1 MGTTR
6 ASIKK
11 KYLRSIIIP
20 ITTKKKRTNI
30 RDHSAETNLFLR
42 RALFAF
48 VVIIFLIII
57 LLVNLA
63 DLQIAN
69 FSYYSTK
76 SNNNRIEI
84 IPIPPSRG
92 MIYDR
97 NGTPLASNNIT
108 YQLNIIP
115 DKTKNLNEQFE
126 QLKKVVDLTDEDI
139 ENFQKERRNY
149 RAHRP
154 VPLKDNLSKE
164 QIARF
169 VVDQHRFPFASIV
182 KIQHRYYP
190 YGASLTHILG
200 YISKIN
206 SQDKKR
212 LEEENKTS
220 NYVATLN
227 IGKMG
232 IERYYENILHGTAGY
247 EKVEVNSRGRIV
259 RLLEQHPPQAGEDIY
274 LSINLKLQL
283 YIEKLL
289 AGRKAAVVAIDPNN
303 GEVLAMVSSPSYDS
317 NDFVGGISSAKYNE
331 LLNDPNKPLF
341 NRALLGAYPP
351 ASTVKPFISV
361 AALSEGVVTPK
372 SVVNDPGW
380 WQLPGTERRYRDW
393 LKWGHGRVD
402 VLKAIEESV
411 DTYFYQVAYD
421 MGIDRLSLWMTKF
434 GYGQRTG
441 IDMSPSEETR
451 AVMPSREWKS
461 KRHKKSWLQGDTIP
475 VGIGQGYWTATPMQM
490 AKALTI
496 LINNGKTYTPHFL
509 LYKKSDILN
518 SNEDQFHIDPVQFE
532 QPNNLTEVK
541 TNYWDLAK
549 EGMYRVMFGSRGTA
563 RKVYAGAQYQ
573 AAGKSGTAQVYGLR
587 ENETYNANN
596 IPEHLRD
603 HALFIAYAPYDKP
616 KIALAIVLE
625 NGGGGS
631 SNGGAVAR
639 KILDF
644 YLLGNHSTDLD
655 DAVQDTGYE
664 N

>member
-1 MGTTR
+1 M
-6 ASIKK
+6 
-11 KYLRSIIIP
+11 
-20 ITTKKKRTNI
+20 
-30 RDHSAETNLFLR
+30 R

-48 VVIIFLIII
+48 VVIILLIFV
-57 LLVNLA
+57 LLANLA
-63 DLQIAN
+63 DLQISN

-97 NGTPLASNNIT
+97 NGTPLAINNIT
-108 YQLNIIP
+108 YQLNIVP

-126 QLKKVVDLTDEDI
+126 QLKKIVDLTDEDI

-149 RAHRP
+149 RSHRP
-154 VPLKDNLSKE
+154 VPLKENLTEK

-169 VVDQHRFPFASIV
+169 IVDQHRFPFVSIV

-206 SQDKKR
+206 SQDKQR
-212 LEEENKTS
+212 LEEENKAS
-220 NYVATLN
+220 NYVATFN

-232 IERYYENILHGTAGY
+232 IERYYEDVLHGTAGN

-283 YIEKLL
+283 YIESLL
-289 AGRKAAVVAIDPNN
+289 AGRKASVVAINPNN
-303 GEVLAMVSSPSYDS
+303 GEILAMVSSPSYDS
-317 NDFVGGISSAKYNE
+317 NDFVGGISSKKYSE
-331 LLNDPNKPLF
+331 LLNDPSKPLF

-351 ASTVKPFISV
+351 ASTVKPFISI
-361 AALSEGVVTPK
+361 AALSEGVVSPK

-393 LKWGHGRVD
+393 LKWGHGHVD
-402 VLKAIEESV
+402 VLRAIEESV

-421 MGIDRLSLWMTKF
+421 MGIDRLNLWMTKF

-441 IDMSPSEETR
+441 IDISPSEETR
-451 AVMPSREWKS
+451 AVMPSREWKL

-490 AKALTI
+490 AKALTT

-509 LYKKSDILN
+509 LYKKSDIINTNQNQPL
-518 SNEDQFHIDPVQFE
+518 IDPSKYIEKNSLVDVN
-532 QPNNLTEVK
+532 PT
-541 TNYWDLAK
+541 YWALAK
-549 EGMYRVMFGSRGTA
+549 EGMHRVMFGARGTA
-563 RKVYAGAQYQ
+563 RKVYAGAKYQ
-573 AAGKSGTAQVYGLR
+573 AAGKSGTAQVYGLK
-587 ENETYNANN
+587 ENETYNANR

-639 KILDF
+639 KILDY
-644 YLLGNHSTDLD
+644 YLEGDNSTELNDESPN
-655 DAVQDTGYE
+655 TGHE
-664 N
+664 D

>member
-1 MGTTR
+1 M
-6 ASIKK
+6 
-11 KYLRSIIIP
+11 
-20 ITTKKKRTNI
+20 
-30 RDHSAETNLFLR
+30 
-42 RALFAF
+42 
-48 VVIIFLIII
+48 VII
-57 LLVNLA
+57 LLIFVLLANLA
-63 DLQIAN
+63 DLQISN

-97 NGTPLASNNIT
+97 NGTPLAINNIT
-108 YQLNIIP
+108 YQLNIVP

-126 QLKKVVDLTDEDI
+126 QLKKIVDLTDEDI

-154 VPLKDNLSKE
+154 VPLKENLTDK

-169 VVDQHRFPFASIV
+169 IVDQHRFPFVSIV

-206 SQDKKR
+206 AQDKQR
-212 LEEENKTS
+212 LEEQNKAS
-220 NYVATLN
+220 NYVATFN

-232 IERYYENILHGTAGY
+232 IERYYEDVLHGTAGN

-283 YIEKLL
+283 YIESLL
-289 AGRKAAVVAIDPNN
+289 AGRKASVVAIDPNN
-303 GEVLAMVSSPSYDS
+303 GEVLAMVSTPSYDS
-317 NDFVGGISSAKYNE
+317 NDFVGGISSKKYNE
-331 LLNDPNKPLF
+331 LLNDPSKPLF

-351 ASTVKPFISV
+351 ASTVKPFISI
-361 AALSEGVVTPK
+361 AALTEGVVSPK
-372 SVVNDPGW
+372 SVINDPGW

-402 VLKAIEESV
+402 VLRAIEESV

-421 MGIDRLSLWMTKF
+421 MGIDRLNLWMKKF
-434 GYGQRTG
+434 GYGERTG
-441 IDMSPSEETR
+441 IDISPNEESR
-451 AVMPSREWKS
+451 AVMPSREWKM

-490 AKALTI
+490 VKALSI
-496 LINNGKTYTPHFL
+496 MINNGKTFTPHFL
-509 LYKKSDILN
+509 LYKKSDIINTNQNQPKIEPSKYVENN
-518 SNEDQFHIDPVQFE
+518 SLININPA
-532 QPNNLTEVK
+532 
-541 TNYWDLAK
+541 YWALAK
-549 EGMYRVMFGSRGTA
+549 EGMHRVMFGSHGTA
-563 RKVYAGAQYQ
+563 RKIYADAKYQ
-573 AAGKSGTAQVYGLR
+573 AAGKSGTAQVYGLK
-587 ENETYNANN
+587 ENETYNANH

-639 KILDF
+639 KILDY
-644 YLLGNHSTDLD
+644 YLEGDNSAELKD
-655 DAVQDTGYE
+655 DSPNIGHED
-664 N
+664 

>member
-1 MGTTR
+1 M
-6 ASIKK
+6 
-11 KYLRSIIIP
+11 
-20 ITTKKKRTNI
+20 
-30 RDHSAETNLFLR
+30 
-42 RALFAF
+42 FAF
-48 VVIIFLIII
+48 VVIILLIFV
-57 LLVNLA
+57 LLANLA
-63 DLQIAN
+63 DLQISN

-97 NGTPLASNNIT
+97 NGTPLAINNIT
-108 YQLNIIP
+108 YQLNIVP

-126 QLKKVVDLTDEDI
+126 QLKTIVDLTDEDI

-154 VPLKDNLSKE
+154 VPLKENLTEK

-169 VVDQHRFPFASIV
+169 IVDQHRFPFVSIV

-206 SQDKKR
+206 TQDKQR
-212 LEEENKTS
+212 LEEENKAS
-220 NYVATLN
+220 DYVATFN

-232 IERYYENILHGTAGY
+232 IERYYEDVLHGMAGN

-283 YIEKLL
+283 YIESLL
-289 AGRKAAVVAIDPNN
+289 AGRKASVVAIDPNN

-317 NDFVGGISSAKYNE
+317 NDFVGGISSKKYSE
-331 LLNDPNKPLF
+331 LLNDPSKPLF

-351 ASTVKPFISV
+351 ASTVKPFISI
-361 AALSEGVVTPK
+361 AALSEGVVSPK

-393 LKWGHGRVD
+393 LKWGHGHVD
-402 VLKAIEESV
+402 VLRAIEESV

-421 MGIDRLSLWMTKF
+421 MGIDRLNLWMTKF
-434 GYGQRTG
+434 GYGERTG
-441 IDMSPSEETR
+441 IDISANEETR
-451 AVMPSREWKS
+451 AVMPSREWKL

-490 AKALTI
+490 AKALTT
-496 LINNGKTYTPHFL
+496 LINNGKTFTPHFL
-509 LYKKSDILN
+509 LYKKSDIIN
-518 SNEDQFHIDPVQFE
+518 TNQNQPTIDPEKYVE
-532 QPNNLTEVK
+532 
-541 TNYWDLAK
+541 TNSLVDVNPAYWALAK
-549 EGMYRVMFGSRGTA
+549 EGMHRVMFGARGTA
-563 RKVYAGAQYQ
+563 RKVYAGAKYQ
-573 AAGKSGTAQVYGLR
+573 AAGKSGTAQVYGLK
-587 ENETYNANN
+587 ENETYNAHK

-639 KILDF
+639 KILDY
-644 YLLGNHSTDLD
+644 YLEGDNSTELD
-655 DAVQDTGYE
+655 DASSSTTGHE
-664 N
+664 D

>member
-1 MGTTR
+1 
-6 ASIKK
+6 
-11 KYLRSIIIP
+11 
-20 ITTKKKRTNI
+20 
-30 RDHSAETNLFLR
+30 
-42 RALFAF
+42 
-48 VVIIFLIII
+48 V
-57 LLVNLA
+57 LLANLA
-63 DLQIAN
+63 DLQISN

-97 NGTPLASNNIT
+97 NGTPLAINNIT
-108 YQLNIIP
+108 YQLNIVP

-126 QLKKVVDLTDEDI
+126 QLKTIVDLTDEDI

-154 VPLKDNLSKE
+154 VPLKENLTEK

-169 VVDQHRFPFASIV
+169 IVDQHRFPFVSIV

-206 SQDKKR
+206 TQDKQR
-212 LEEENKTS
+212 LEEENKAS
-220 NYVATLN
+220 DYVATFN

-232 IERYYENILHGTAGY
+232 IERYYEDVLHGTAGN

-283 YIEKLL
+283 YIESLL
-289 AGRKAAVVAIDPNN
+289 AGRKASVVAIDPNN
-303 GEVLAMVSSPSYDS
+303 GEVLAMVSNPSYDS
-317 NDFVGGISSAKYNE
+317 NDFVGGISSKKYSE
-331 LLNDPNKPLF
+331 LLDDPSKPLF

-351 ASTVKPFISV
+351 ASTVKPFISI
-361 AALSEGVVTPK
+361 AALSEGVVSPK

-393 LKWGHGRVD
+393 LKWGHGHVD
-402 VLKAIEESV
+402 VLRAIEESV

-421 MGIDRLSLWMTKF
+421 MGIDRLNLWMTKF
-434 GYGQRTG
+434 GYGERTG
-441 IDMSPSEETR
+441 IDISANEETR
-451 AVMPSREWKS
+451 AVMPSREWKL

-490 AKALTI
+490 AKALTT
-496 LINNGKTYTPHFL
+496 LINNGKTFTPHFL
-509 LYKKSDILN
+509 LYKKSDIINTNQSQPIINPEKYVEPN
-518 SNEDQFHIDPVQFE
+518 SLVDVNP
-532 QPNNLTEVK
+532 T
-541 TNYWDLAK
+541 YWALAK
-549 EGMYRVMFGSRGTA
+549 EGMHRVMFGARGTA
-563 RKVYAGAQYQ
+563 RKVYVGAKYQ
-573 AAGKSGTAQVYGLR
+573 AAGKSGTAQVYGLK
-587 ENETYNANN
+587 ENETYNAHK

-616 KIALAIVLE
+616 KIALAIVIE

-639 KILDF
+639 KILDY
-644 YLLGNHSTDLD
+644 YLEGDNSTELD
-655 DAVQDTGYE
+655 DASSSTTGHE
-664 N
+664 D

>member
-1 MGTTR
+1 M
-6 ASIKK
+6 
-11 KYLRSIIIP
+11 
-20 ITTKKKRTNI
+20 
-30 RDHSAETNLFLR
+30 
-42 RALFAF
+42 
-48 VVIIFLIII
+48 
-57 LLVNLA
+57 LLANLA
-63 DLQIAN
+63 DLQISN

-97 NGTPLASNNIT
+97 NGTPLAINNIT
-108 YQLNIIP
+108 YQLNIVP

-126 QLKKVVDLTDEDI
+126 QLKTIVDLTDEDI

-154 VPLKDNLSKE
+154 VPLKENLTEK

-169 VVDQHRFPFASIV
+169 IVDQHRFPFVSIV

-206 SQDKKR
+206 TQDKQR
-212 LEEENKTS
+212 LEEENKAS
-220 NYVATLN
+220 DYVATFN

-232 IERYYENILHGTAGY
+232 IERYYEDVLHGMAGN

-283 YIEKLL
+283 YIESLL
-289 AGRKAAVVAIDPNN
+289 AGRKASVVAIDPNN

-317 NDFVGGISSAKYNE
+317 NDFVGGISSKKYSE
-331 LLNDPNKPLF
+331 LLNDPSKPLF

-351 ASTVKPFISV
+351 ASTVKPFISI
-361 AALSEGVVTPK
+361 AALSEGVVSPK

-393 LKWGHGRVD
+393 LKWGHGHVD
-402 VLKAIEESV
+402 VLRAIEESV

-421 MGIDRLSLWMTKF
+421 MGIDRLNLWMTKF
-434 GYGQRTG
+434 GYGERTG
-441 IDMSPSEETR
+441 IDISANEETR
-451 AVMPSREWKS
+451 AVMPSREWKL

-490 AKALTI
+490 AKALTT
-496 LINNGKTYTPHFL
+496 LINNGKTFTPHFL
-509 LYKKSDILN
+509 LYKKSDIIN
-518 SNEDQFHIDPVQFE
+518 TNQNQPTIDPEKYVE
-532 QPNNLTEVK
+532 
-541 TNYWDLAK
+541 TNSLVDVNPAYWALAK
-549 EGMYRVMFGSRGTA
+549 EGMHRVMFGARGTA
-563 RKVYAGAQYQ
+563 RKVYAGAKYQ
-573 AAGKSGTAQVYGLR
+573 AAGKSGTAQVYGLK
-587 ENETYNANN
+587 ENETYNAHK

-639 KILDF
+639 KILDY
-644 YLLGNHSTDLD
+644 YLEGDNSTELD
-655 DAVQDTGYE
+655 DGSSSTTGHE
-664 N
+664 D

>member
-1 MGTTR
+1 M
-6 ASIKK
+6 SNNNKK
-11 KYLRSIIIP
+11 S
-20 ITTKKKRTNI
+20 NI

-48 VVIIFLIII
+48 IVIILLLLI

-97 NGTPLASNNIT
+97 NGTPLAINNIT

-115 DKTKNLNEQFE
+115 DKVKNLNQQFE
-126 QLKKVVDLTDEDI
+126 QLKAIVDLTDEDI

-149 RAHRP
+149 KAHRP
-154 VPLKDNLSKE
+154 VPLKDNLTQQ
-164 QIARF
+164 QIAHF
-169 VVDQHRFPFASIV
+169 VVDQHRFPYVSIV
-182 KIQHRYYP
+182 GIQHRYYP
-190 YGASLTHILG
+190 YEASLTHIIG

-206 SQDKKR
+206 SQDKQR
-212 LEEENKTS
+212 LEEENKSS
-220 NYVATLN
+220 NYVATFN

-232 IERYYENILHGTAGY
+232 IEKYYEDVLHGIPGY

-259 RLLEQHPPQAGEDIY
+259 NQINQHPPQAGEDIY

-283 YIEKLL
+283 YIEQLL

-303 GEVLAMVSSPSYDS
+303 GEILALVSSPTYDS
-317 NDFVGGISSAKYNE
+317 NPFVGGISSDKYKA
-331 LLNDPNKPLF
+331 LLNDPNKPLY
-341 NRALLGAYPP
+341 NRALLGSYPP
-351 ASTVKPFISV
+351 ASTVKPYIAI

-393 LKWGHGRVD
+393 LKWGHGKVD

-421 MGIDRLSLWMTKF
+421 MGIDRLKAWMTKF
-434 GYGQRTG
+434 GFGERTG
-441 IDMSPSEETR
+441 IDISTNEESR
-451 AVMPSREWKS
+451 AVMPSREWKIQ
-461 KRHKKSWLQGDTIP
+461 RHKKSWLQGDTIP
-475 VGIGQGYWTATPMQM
+475 VGIGQGYWTATPIQM

-518 SNEDQFHIDPVQFE
+518 SNEQ
-532 QPNNLTEVK
+532 QPIINPEKYLENNSLSDVNP
-541 TNYWDLAK
+541 NYWALAK

-563 RKVYAGAQYQ
+563 RKIYADAKYQ
-573 AAGKSGTAQVYGLR
+573 AAGKSGTAQVYGLKVD
-587 ENETYNANN
+587 EVYNAHK

-603 HALFIAYAPYDKP
+603 HALFVAYAPYDKP

-644 YLLGNHSTDLD
+644 YLLGNNSTQLD
-655 DAVQDTGYE
+655 ESSPNTGTE
-664 N
+664 D

>member
-1 MGTTR
+1 
-6 ASIKK
+6 
-11 KYLRSIIIP
+11 
-20 ITTKKKRTNI
+20 
-30 RDHSAETNLFLR
+30 LFLR

-48 VVIIFLIII
+48 VVIILLVII

-69 FSYYSTK
+69 YSYYSTK
-76 SNNNRIEI
+76 SNNNRIEN

-97 NGTPLASNNIT
+97 NGTPLAINNIT

-115 DKTKNLNEQFE
+115 DKIKNLNEQFSY
-126 QLKKVVDLTDEDI
+126 LKKIVDLTDEDI
-139 ENFQKERRNY
+139 ETFQKERRNY
-149 RAHRP
+149 KAHRP
-154 VPLKDNLSKE
+154 VPLKENLTSL

-169 VVDQHRFPFASIV
+169 VVDQHRFPFVSIV

-190 YGASLTHILG
+190 YGASLTHIIG

-212 LEEENKTS
+212 LEDENKTS

-232 IERYYENILHGTAGY
+232 IERYYEDVLHGTAGN

-259 RLLEQHPPQAGEDIY
+259 RLLEQHPPKAGEDIY

-283 YIEKLL
+283 YIERLL

-317 NDFVGGISSAKYNE
+317 NLFVGGISRANYNE
-331 LLNDPNKPLF
+331 LLNDPDKPLF

-351 ASTVKPFISV
+351 ASTVKPYISI
-361 AALSEGVVTPK
+361 AALSEGIVTPK
-372 SVVNDPGW
+372 SIINDPGW

-393 LKWGHGRVD
+393 LKWGHGHVD

-421 MGIDRLSLWMTKF
+421 MGIDRLNLWMTKF
-434 GYGQRTG
+434 GYGEKTG
-441 IDMSPSEETR
+441 IDISPNEETR
-451 AVMPSREWKS
+451 AVMPSREWKML
-461 KRHKKSWLQGDTIP
+461 RHKKSWMQGDTIP
-475 VGIGQGYWTATPMQM
+475 VGIGQGYWTATPIQM

-496 LINNGKTYTPHFL
+496 LINNGKTYIPHFL

-518 SNEDQFHIDPVQFE
+518 SNDNKPQTNLVLFE
-532 QPNNLTEVK
+532 QPNSLTEVK
-541 TNYWDLAK
+541 STYWDLAK
-549 EGMYRVMFGSRGTA
+549 EGMRRVMFGSRGTA
-563 RKVYAGAQYQ
+563 RKVYVDAQYQ
-573 AAGKSGTAQVYGLR
+573 AAGKSGTAQVYGLKQ
-587 ENETYNANN
+587 NETYNAHK

-603 HALFIAYAPYDKP
+603 HALFVAYAPFDKP

-631 SNGGAVAR
+631 SNGGAVVR
-639 KILDF
+639 KILDY
-644 YLLGNHSTDLD
+644 YLLGNNSTKLD
-655 DAVQDTGYE
+655 DEISPTTG
-664 N
+664 NSD

>member
-1 MGTTR
+1 M
-6 ASIKK
+6 
-11 KYLRSIIIP
+11 
-20 ITTKKKRTNI
+20 
-30 RDHSAETNLFLR
+30 R

-48 VVIIFLIII
+48 VVIILLIFV
-57 LLVNLA
+57 LLANLA
-63 DLQIAN
+63 DLQISN

-97 NGTPLASNNIT
+97 NGTPLAINNIT
-108 YQLNIIP
+108 YQLNIVP

-126 QLKKVVDLTDEDI
+126 QLKKIVDLTDEDI

-149 RAHRP
+149 RSHRP
-154 VPLKDNLSKE
+154 VPLKENLTEK

-169 VVDQHRFPFASIV
+169 IVDQHRFPFVSIV

-206 SQDKKR
+206 SQDKQR
-212 LEEENKTS
+212 LEEENKAS
-220 NYVATLN
+220 NYVATFN

-232 IERYYENILHGTAGY
+232 IERYYEDVLHGTAGN

-283 YIEKLL
+283 YIESLL
-289 AGRKAAVVAIDPNN
+289 AGRKASVVAINPNN
-303 GEVLAMVSSPSYDS
+303 GEILAMVSSPSYDS
-317 NDFVGGISSAKYNE
+317 NDFVGGISSKKYSE
-331 LLNDPNKPLF
+331 LLNDPSKPLF

-351 ASTVKPFISV
+351 ASTVKPFISI
-361 AALSEGVVTPK
+361 AALSEGVVSPK

-393 LKWGHGRVD
+393 LKWGHGHVD
-402 VLKAIEESV
+402 VLRAIEESV

-421 MGIDRLSLWMTKF
+421 MGIDRLNLWMTKF

-441 IDMSPSEETR
+441 IDISPSEETR
-451 AVMPSREWKS
+451 AVMPSREWKL

-490 AKALTI
+490 AKALTT

-509 LYKKSDILN
+509 LYKKSDIINTNQNQPL
-518 SNEDQFHIDPVQFE
+518 IDPSKYIEKSSLVDVN
-532 QPNNLTEVK
+532 PT
-541 TNYWDLAK
+541 YWALAK
-549 EGMYRVMFGSRGTA
+549 EGMHRVMFGARGTA
-563 RKVYAGAQYQ
+563 RKVYAGAKYQ
-573 AAGKSGTAQVYGLR
+573 AAGKSGTAQVYGLK
-587 ENETYNANN
+587 ENETYNAHR

-639 KILDF
+639 KILDY
-644 YLLGNHSTDLD
+644 YLEGDNSTELNDESPN
-655 DAVQDTGYE
+655 TGHE
-664 N
+664 D

>member
-1 MGTTR
+1 MI
-6 ASIKK
+6 SISGKNQK
-11 KYLRSIIIP
+11 G
-20 ITTKKKRTNI
+20 NI

-48 VVIIFLIII
+48 VVII
-57 LLVNLA
+57 LLVFVLLANLA
-63 DLQIAN
+63 DLQILN

-97 NGTPLASNNIT
+97 NGTPLAINNIT
-108 YQLNIIP
+108 YQLNIVP

-126 QLKKVVDLTDEDI
+126 QLKKIVDLTDEDI

-154 VPLKDNLSKE
+154 VPLKENLTDK

-169 VVDQHRFPFASIV
+169 IVDQHRFPFVSIV

-190 YGASLTHILG
+190 YGSSLTHILG

-206 SQDKKR
+206 SQDKQR
-212 LEEENKTS
+212 LEEQNKAS
-220 NYVATLN
+220 NYVATFN

-232 IERYYENILHGTAGY
+232 IERYYEDVLHGTAGN

-283 YIEKLL
+283 YIESLL
-289 AGRKAAVVAIDPNN
+289 AGRKASVVAIDPNN
-303 GEVLAMVSSPSYDS
+303 GEVLAMVSTPSYDS
-317 NDFVGGISSAKYNE
+317 NDFVGGISSKKYKE
-331 LLNDPNKPLF
+331 LLNDPSKPLF

-351 ASTVKPFISV
+351 ASTVKPFISI
-361 AALSEGVVTPK
+361 AALSEGVVSPK
-372 SVVNDPGW
+372 SVINDPGW

-402 VLKAIEESV
+402 VLRAIEESV

-421 MGIDRLSLWMTKF
+421 MGIDRLNLWMKKF
-434 GYGQRTG
+434 GYGERTG
-441 IDMSPSEETR
+441 IDISPNEESR
-451 AVMPSREWKS
+451 AVMPSREWKM

-490 AKALTI
+490 VKALSI
-496 LINNGKTYTPHFL
+496 MINNGKTFTPHFL
-509 LYKKSDILN
+509 LYKKSDIINTNQNQPKIEPSKYVENN
-518 SNEDQFHIDPVQFE
+518 SLININPA
-532 QPNNLTEVK
+532 
-541 TNYWDLAK
+541 YWALAK
-549 EGMYRVMFGSRGTA
+549 EGMHRVMFGSHGTA
-563 RKVYAGAQYQ
+563 RKVYADAKYQ
-573 AAGKSGTAQVYGLR
+573 AAGKSGTAQVYGLK
-587 ENETYNANN
+587 ENETYNANH

-639 KILDF
+639 KILDY
-644 YLLGNHSTDLD
+644 YLEGDNSAELKD
-655 DAVQDTGYE
+655 DSPNIGHED
-664 N
+664 

>member
-1 MGTTR
+1 M
-6 ASIKK
+6 
-11 KYLRSIIIP
+11 
-20 ITTKKKRTNI
+20 
-30 RDHSAETNLFLR
+30 
-42 RALFAF
+42 FAF
-48 VVIIFLIII
+48 VVIILLIFV
-57 LLVNLA
+57 LLANLA
-63 DLQIAN
+63 DLQISN

-97 NGTPLASNNIT
+97 NGTPLAINNIT
-108 YQLNIIP
+108 YQLNIVP

-126 QLKKVVDLTDEDI
+126 QLKMIVDLTDEDI

-154 VPLKDNLSKE
+154 VPLKENLTEK

-169 VVDQHRFPFASIV
+169 IVDQHRFPFVSIV

-206 SQDKKR
+206 TQDKQR
-212 LEEENKTS
+212 LEEENKAS
-220 NYVATLN
+220 DYVATFN

-232 IERYYENILHGTAGY
+232 IERYYEDVLHGTAGN

-283 YIEKLL
+283 YIESLL
-289 AGRKAAVVAIDPNN
+289 NGRKASVVAIDPNN

-317 NDFVGGISSAKYNE
+317 NDFVGGISSKKYSE
-331 LLNDPNKPLF
+331 LLNDPSKPLF

-351 ASTVKPFISV
+351 ASTVKPFISI
-361 AALSEGVVTPK
+361 AALSEGVVSPK

-393 LKWGHGRVD
+393 LKWGHGHVD
-402 VLKAIEESV
+402 VLRAIEESV

-421 MGIDRLSLWMTKF
+421 MGIDRLNLWMTKF
-434 GYGQRTG
+434 GYGERTG
-441 IDMSPSEETR
+441 IDISANEETR
-451 AVMPSREWKS
+451 AVMPSREWKL

-490 AKALTI
+490 AKALTT
-496 LINNGKTYTPHFL
+496 LINNGKTFTPHFL
-509 LYKKSDILN
+509 LYKKSDIIN
-518 SNEDQFHIDPVQFE
+518 TNQNQPTIDPEKYVE
-532 QPNNLTEVK
+532 PNSLVDVNPA
-541 TNYWDLAK
+541 YWALAK
-549 EGMYRVMFGSRGTA
+549 EGMHRVMFGARGTA
-563 RKVYAGAQYQ
+563 RKVYAGAKYQ
-573 AAGKSGTAQVYGLR
+573 AAGKSGTAQVYGLK
-587 ENETYNANN
+587 ENETYNAHK

-639 KILDF
+639 KILDY
-644 YLLGNHSTDLD
+644 YLEGDNSTELD
-655 DAVQDTGYE
+655 DASSSTTGHE
-664 N
+664 D

>member
-1 MGTTR
+1 MSG
-6 ASIKK
+6 K
-11 KYLRSIIIP
+11 
-20 ITTKKKRTNI
+20 TKKGNI

-48 VVIIFLIII
+48 VVIILLIFV
-57 LLVNLA
+57 LLANLA
-63 DLQIAN
+63 DLQISN

-97 NGTPLASNNIT
+97 NGTPLAINNIT
-108 YQLNIIP
+108 YQLNIVP

-126 QLKKVVDLTDEDI
+126 QLKTIVDLTDEDI

-154 VPLKDNLSKE
+154 VPLKENLTEK

-169 VVDQHRFPFASIV
+169 IVDQHRFPFVSIV

-206 SQDKKR
+206 TQDKQR
-212 LEEENKTS
+212 LEEENKAS
-220 NYVATLN
+220 DYVATFN

-232 IERYYENILHGTAGY
+232 IERYYEDVLHGTAGN

-283 YIEKLL
+283 YIESLL
-289 AGRKAAVVAIDPNN
+289 TGRKASVVAIDPNN

-317 NDFVGGISSAKYNE
+317 NDFVGGISSKKYSE
-331 LLNDPNKPLF
+331 LLNDPSKPLF

-351 ASTVKPFISV
+351 ASTVKPFISI
-361 AALSEGVVTPK
+361 AALSEGVVSPK

-393 LKWGHGRVD
+393 LKWGHGHVD
-402 VLKAIEESV
+402 VLRAIEESV

-421 MGIDRLSLWMTKF
+421 MGIDRLNLWMTKF
-434 GYGQRTG
+434 GYGERTG
-441 IDMSPSEETR
+441 IDISANEETR
-451 AVMPSREWKS
+451 AVMPSREWKL

-490 AKALTI
+490 AKALTT
-496 LINNGKTYTPHFL
+496 LINNGKTFTPHFL
-509 LYKKSDILN
+509 LYKKSDIIN
-518 SNEDQFHIDPVQFE
+518 TNQNQPTIDPEKYVE
-532 QPNNLTEVK
+532 PNSLVDVNPA
-541 TNYWDLAK
+541 YWALAK
-549 EGMYRVMFGSRGTA
+549 EGMHRVMFGARGTA
-563 RKVYAGAQYQ
+563 RKVYAGAKYQ
-573 AAGKSGTAQVYGLR
+573 AAGKSGTAQVYGLK
-587 ENETYNANN
+587 ENETYNAHK

-639 KILDF
+639 KILDY
-644 YLLGNHSTDLD
+644 YLEGDNSTELD
-655 DAVQDTGYE
+655 DASSSTTGHE
-664 N
+664 D

>member
-1 MGTTR
+1 
-6 ASIKK
+6 
-11 KYLRSIIIP
+11 
-20 ITTKKKRTNI
+20 
-30 RDHSAETNLFLR
+30 
-42 RALFAF
+42 
-48 VVIIFLIII
+48 
-57 LLVNLA
+57 
-63 DLQIAN
+63 
-69 FSYYSTK
+69 
-76 SNNNRIEI
+76 
-84 IPIPPSRG
+84 

-97 NGTPLASNNIT
+97 NGTPLAINNIT

-139 ENFQKERRNY
+139 ENFQKERLNY
-149 RAHRP
+149 RSHRP
-154 VPLKDNLSKE
+154 VPLKENLTKE

-169 VVDQHRFPFASIV
+169 VVDQHRFPFVSIV

-206 SQDKKR
+206 ANDKKR
-212 LEEENKTS
+212 LEEQNKTS

-232 IERYYENILHGTAGY
+232 VERYYEDVLHGTAGY

-274 LSINLKLQL
+274 LSINLKLQQ
-283 YIEKLL
+283 YIEQLL
-289 AGRKAAVVAIDPNN
+289 VGRKAAVVAIDPNN
-303 GEVLAMVSSPSYDS
+303 GEILAMVSSPSYDS

-331 LLNDPNKPLF
+331 LLHDPNKPLF

-351 ASTVKPFISV
+351 ASTVKPFISI
-361 AALSEGVVTPK
+361 AALSEGIITPK
-372 SVVNDPGW
+372 SIIYDPGS
-380 WQLPGTERRYRDW
+380 WQLPNSERRYRDW
-393 LKWGHGRVD
+393 LRSGHGNVD
-402 VLKAIEESV
+402 VLKALEESV

-421 MGIDRLSLWMTKF
+421 LGIDRLNLWMTKF

-441 IDMSPSEETR
+441 IDISPNEEAR
-451 AVMPSREWKS
+451 AVLPSREWKIR
-461 KRHKKSWLQGDTIP
+461 RHKKPWLQGDTIP
-475 VGIGQGYWTATPMQM
+475 VGIGQGYWTTTPIQM
-490 AKALTI
+490 AKALTT

-518 SNEDQFHIDPVQFE
+518 SNENHPEINPTKYEEPNDLID
-532 QPNNLTEVK
+532 VK
-541 TNYWDLAK
+541 SNYWDLVK
-549 EGMYRVMFGSRGTA
+549 EGMHKVMFGSRGTA
-563 RKVYAGAQYQ
+563 RKIYLGTQYQ
-573 AAGKSGTAQVYGLR
+573 AAGKSGTAQVYGLK
-587 ENETYNANN
+587 ENESYNAHK

-644 YLLGNHSTDLD
+644 YLLGD
-655 DAVQDTGYE
+655 DSKELNNSSSNTGHE
-664 N
+664 D

>member
-1 MGTTR
+1 M
-6 ASIKK
+6 
-11 KYLRSIIIP
+11 
-20 ITTKKKRTNI
+20 
-30 RDHSAETNLFLR
+30 
-42 RALFAF
+42 
-48 VVIIFLIII
+48 
-57 LLVNLA
+57 A

-76 SNNNRIEI
+76 SNNNRIET

-97 NGTPLASNNIT
+97 NGTPLAINNIT

-139 ENFQKERRNY
+139 ENFQKERLNY
-149 RAHRP
+149 RSHRP
-154 VPLKDNLSKE
+154 VPLKENLTKE

-169 VVDQHRFPFASIV
+169 VVDQHRFPFVSIV

-206 SQDKKR
+206 ANDKKR
-212 LEEENKTS
+212 LEEQNKTS

-232 IERYYENILHGTAGY
+232 VERYYEDVLHGTAGY

-274 LSINLKLQL
+274 LSINLKLQQ
-283 YIEKLL
+283 YIEQLL
-289 AGRKAAVVAIDPNN
+289 VGRKAAVVAIDPNN
-303 GEVLAMVSSPSYDS
+303 GEILAMVSSPSYDS

-331 LLNDPNKPLF
+331 LLHDPNKPLF

-351 ASTVKPFISV
+351 ASTVKPFISI
-361 AALSEGVVTPK
+361 AALSEGIITPK
-372 SVVNDPGW
+372 SIIYDPGS
-380 WQLPGTERRYRDW
+380 WQLPNSERRYRDW
-393 LKWGHGRVD
+393 LRSGHGNVD
-402 VLKAIEESV
+402 VLKALEESV

-421 MGIDRLSLWMTKF
+421 LGIDRLNLWMTKF

-441 IDMSPSEETR
+441 IDISPNEEAR
-451 AVMPSREWKS
+451 AVLPSREWKIR
-461 KRHKKSWLQGDTIP
+461 RHKKPWLQGDTIP
-475 VGIGQGYWTATPMQM
+475 VGIGQGYWTTTPIQM
-490 AKALTI
+490 AKALTT

-518 SNEDQFHIDPVQFE
+518 SNENHPEINPTKYEEPNDLID
-532 QPNNLTEVK
+532 VK
-541 TNYWDLAK
+541 SNYWDLVK
-549 EGMYRVMFGSRGTA
+549 EGMHKVMFGSRGTA
-563 RKVYAGAQYQ
+563 RKIYLGTQYQ
-573 AAGKSGTAQVYGLR
+573 AAGKSGTAQVYGLK
-587 ENETYNANN
+587 ENESYNAHK

-644 YLLGNHSTDLD
+644 YLLGD
-655 DAVQDTGYE
+655 DSKELNNSSSNTGHE
-664 N
+664 D

>member
-1 MGTTR
+1 MSR
-6 ASIKK
+6 KK
-11 KYLRSIIIP
+11 EK
-20 ITTKKKRTNI
+20 TVI
-30 RDHSAETNLFLR
+30 RDHSAEANLFLR

-48 VVIIFLIII
+48 VTIILMVII
-57 LLVNLA
+57 LLGNLA

-97 NGTPLASNNIT
+97 NGTPLAINNIT

-115 DKTKNLNEQFE
+115 DKTKNLNEQFNE
-126 QLKKVVDLTDEDI
+126 LKKIVGLTDEDI
-139 ENFQKERRNY
+139 EMFQKERRNY
-149 RAHRP
+149 KAHRP
-154 VPLKDNLSKE
+154 VPLKENLTKK

-169 VVDQHRFPFASIV
+169 VVDQHRFPFVSIV
-182 KIQHRYYP
+182 GIQHRYYP

-206 SQDKKR
+206 SQDKQR
-212 LEEENKTS
+212 LDDENKS
-220 NYVATLN
+220 SDYVATFN

-232 IERYYENILHGTAGY
+232 IERYYEDVLHGTPGY

-259 RLLEQHPPQAGEDIY
+259 RQINKHPPQAGEDIY

-283 YIEKLL
+283 YIEQLL
-289 AGRKAAVVAIDPNN
+289 AGRKAAVVAMDPNN
-303 GEVLAMVSSPSYDS
+303 GEILALVSSPSYDS
-317 NDFVGGISSAKYNE
+317 NLFVGGISSVKYSE
-331 LLNDPNKPLF
+331 LLKDPSKPLF
-341 NRALLGAYPP
+341 NRVLLGAYPP
-351 ASTVKPFISV
+351 ASTVKPFISI
-361 AALSEGVVTPK
+361 AALSEGVITPK
-372 SVVNDPGW
+372 TVVDDPGW

-411 DTYFYQVAYD
+411 DTYFYKVAYD
-421 MGIDRLSLWMTKF
+421 MGIDRLNLWMAKF
-434 GYGQRTG
+434 GYGKRTG
-441 IDMSPSEETR
+441 IDISPNEETR
-451 AVMPSREWKS
+451 AVMPSREWKI

-490 AKALTI
+490 VKALTT

-518 SNEDQFHIDPVQFE
+518 ANKR
-532 QPNNLTEVK
+532 QPEINSDNYIE
-541 TNYWDLAK
+541 TNSLGDINPAYWALAK
-549 EGMYRVMFGSRGTA
+549 EGMHRVMFGSRGTA
-563 RKVYAGAQYQ
+563 RKIYADAKYQ
-573 AAGKSGTAQVYGLR
+573 AAGKSGTAQVYGLKQD
-587 ENETYNANN
+587 EVYNAHK

-644 YLLGNHSTDLD
+644 YLLGNNSTQLD
-655 DAVQDTGYE
+655 EPSPNDGTED
-664 N
+664 

>member
-1 MGTTR
+1 M
-6 ASIKK
+6 
-11 KYLRSIIIP
+11 
-20 ITTKKKRTNI
+20 
-30 RDHSAETNLFLR
+30 R

-48 VVIIFLIII
+48 IVIILLLLI

-97 NGTPLASNNIT
+97 NGTPLAINNIT

-115 DKTKNLNEQFE
+115 DKVKNLNQQFE
-126 QLKKVVDLTDEDI
+126 QLKAIVDLTDEDI

-149 RAHRP
+149 KAHRP
-154 VPLKDNLSKE
+154 VPLKDNLTQQ
-164 QIARF
+164 QIAHF
-169 VVDQHRFPFASIV
+169 VVDQHRFPYVSIV
-182 KIQHRYYP
+182 GIQHRYYP
-190 YGASLTHILG
+190 YEASLTHIIG

-206 SQDKKR
+206 SQDKQR
-212 LEEENKTS
+212 LEEENKSS
-220 NYVATLN
+220 NYVATFN

-232 IERYYENILHGTAGY
+232 IEKYYEDVLHGIPGY

-259 RLLEQHPPQAGEDIY
+259 NQLNQHPPQAGEDIY

-283 YIEKLL
+283 YIEQLL

-303 GEVLAMVSSPSYDS
+303 GEILALVSSPTYDS
-317 NDFVGGISSAKYNE
+317 NPFVGGISSDKYKA
-331 LLNDPNKPLF
+331 LLNDPNKPLY
-341 NRALLGAYPP
+341 NRALLGSYPP
-351 ASTVKPFISV
+351 ASTVKPYIAI

-393 LKWGHGRVD
+393 LKWGHGKVD
-402 VLKAIEESV
+402 VLRAIEESV

-421 MGIDRLSLWMTKF
+421 MGIDRLKAWMTKF
-434 GYGQRTG
+434 GFGERTG
-441 IDMSPSEETR
+441 IDISTNEESR
-451 AVMPSREWKS
+451 AVMPSREWKIQ
-461 KRHKKSWLQGDTIP
+461 RHKKSWLQGDTIP
-475 VGIGQGYWTATPMQM
+475 VGIGQGYWTATPIQM

-518 SNEDQFHIDPVQFE
+518 SNEQ
-532 QPNNLTEVK
+532 QPIVNPEKYLENNSLSDVNP
-541 TNYWDLAK
+541 NYWALAK

-563 RKVYAGAQYQ
+563 RKIYADAKYQ
-573 AAGKSGTAQVYGLR
+573 AAGKSGTAQVYGLKVD
-587 ENETYNANN
+587 EVYNAHK

-603 HALFIAYAPYDKP
+603 HALFVAYAPYDKP

-644 YLLGNHSTDLD
+644 YLLGNNSTQLD
-655 DAVQDTGYE
+655 ESSPNTGTE
-664 N
+664 D

>member
-1 MGTTR
+1 M
-6 ASIKK
+6 
-11 KYLRSIIIP
+11 
-20 ITTKKKRTNI
+20 
-30 RDHSAETNLFLR
+30 
-42 RALFAF
+42 
-48 VVIIFLIII
+48 VII
-57 LLVNLA
+57 LLIFVLLANLA
-63 DLQIAN
+63 DLQISN

-97 NGTPLASNNIT
+97 NGTPLAINNIT
-108 YQLNIIP
+108 YQLNIVP

-126 QLKKVVDLTDEDI
+126 QLKTIVDLTDEDI

-154 VPLKDNLSKE
+154 VPLKENLTEK

-169 VVDQHRFPFASIV
+169 IVDQHRFPFVSIV

-206 SQDKKR
+206 TQDKQR
-212 LEEENKTS
+212 LEEENKAS
-220 NYVATLN
+220 DYVATFN

-232 IERYYENILHGTAGY
+232 IERYYEDVLHGTAGN

-283 YIEKLL
+283 YIESLL
-289 AGRKAAVVAIDPNN
+289 AGRKASVVAIDPNN

-317 NDFVGGISSAKYNE
+317 NDFVGGISSKKYSE
-331 LLNDPNKPLF
+331 LLNDPSKPLF

-351 ASTVKPFISV
+351 ASTVKPFISI
-361 AALSEGVVTPK
+361 AALSEGVVSPK

-393 LKWGHGRVD
+393 LKWGHGHVD
-402 VLKAIEESV
+402 VLRAIEESV

-421 MGIDRLSLWMTKF
+421 MGIDRLNLWMTKF
-434 GYGQRTG
+434 GYGERTG
-441 IDMSPSEETR
+441 IDISANEETR
-451 AVMPSREWKS
+451 AVMPSREWKL

-490 AKALTI
+490 AKALTT
-496 LINNGKTYTPHFL
+496 LINNGKTFTPHFL
-509 LYKKSDILN
+509 LYKKSDIIN
-518 SNEDQFHIDPVQFE
+518 TNQNQPTIDPEKYVE
-532 QPNNLTEVK
+532 PNSLVDVNPA
-541 TNYWDLAK
+541 YWALAK
-549 EGMYRVMFGSRGTA
+549 EGMHRVMFGARGTA
-563 RKVYAGAQYQ
+563 RKVYAGAKYQ
-573 AAGKSGTAQVYGLR
+573 AAGKSGTAQVYGLK
-587 ENETYNANN
+587 ENETYNAHK

-639 KILDF
+639 KILDY
-644 YLLGNHSTDLD
+644 YLEGDNSTELD
-655 DAVQDTGYE
+655 DASSSTTGHE
-664 N
+664 D

>member
-1 MGTTR
+1 M
-6 ASIKK
+6 SSNNKK
-11 KYLRSIIIP
+11 S
-20 ITTKKKRTNI
+20 NI

-48 VVIIFLIII
+48 IVIILLLLI

-97 NGTPLASNNIT
+97 NGTPLAINNIT

-115 DKTKNLNEQFE
+115 DKVKNLNEQFE
-126 QLKKVVDLTDEDI
+126 QLKAIVDLTDEDI

-149 RAHRP
+149 KAHRP
-154 VPLKDNLSKE
+154 VPLKDNLTQQ
-164 QIARF
+164 QIAHF
-169 VVDQHRFPFASIV
+169 VVDQHRFPYVSIV
-182 KIQHRYYP
+182 GIQHRYYP
-190 YGASLTHILG
+190 YEASLTHIIG

-206 SQDKKR
+206 SQDKQR
-212 LEEENKTS
+212 LEEENKSS
-220 NYVATLN
+220 NYVATFN

-232 IERYYENILHGTAGY
+232 IEKYYEDVLHGIPGY

-259 RLLEQHPPQAGEDIY
+259 NQINQHPPQAGEDIY

-283 YIEKLL
+283 YIEQLL

-303 GEVLAMVSSPSYDS
+303 GEILALVSSPTYDS
-317 NDFVGGISSAKYNE
+317 NPFVGGISSDKYKA
-331 LLNDPNKPLF
+331 LLNDPNKPLY
-341 NRALLGAYPP
+341 NRALLGSYPP
-351 ASTVKPFISV
+351 ASTVKPYIAI

-393 LKWGHGRVD
+393 LKWGHGKVD
-402 VLKAIEESV
+402 VLRAIEESV

-421 MGIDRLSLWMTKF
+421 MGIDRLKAWMTKF
-434 GYGQRTG
+434 GFGERTG
-441 IDMSPSEETR
+441 IDISTNEESR
-451 AVMPSREWKS
+451 AVMPSREWKIQ
-461 KRHKKSWLQGDTIP
+461 RHKKSWLQGDTIP
-475 VGIGQGYWTATPMQM
+475 VGIGQGYWTATPIQM

-518 SNEDQFHIDPVQFE
+518 SNEQ
-532 QPNNLTEVK
+532 QPIVNPEKYLENNSLSDVNP
-541 TNYWDLAK
+541 NYWALAK

-563 RKVYAGAQYQ
+563 RKIYADAKYQ
-573 AAGKSGTAQVYGLR
+573 AAGKSGTAQVYGLKVD
-587 ENETYNANN
+587 EVYNAHK

-603 HALFIAYAPYDKP
+603 HALFVAYAPYDKP

-644 YLLGNHSTDLD
+644 YLLGNNSTQLD
-655 DAVQDTGYE
+655 ESSPNTGTE
-664 N
+664 D

>member
-1 MGTTR
+1 M
-6 ASIKK
+6 
-11 KYLRSIIIP
+11 
-20 ITTKKKRTNI
+20 
-30 RDHSAETNLFLR
+30 
-42 RALFAF
+42 
-48 VVIIFLIII
+48 VII
-57 LLVNLA
+57 LLIFVLLANLA
-63 DLQIAN
+63 DLQISN

-97 NGTPLASNNIT
+97 NGTPLAINNIT
-108 YQLNIIP
+108 YQLNIVP

-126 QLKKVVDLTDEDI
+126 QLKKIVDLTDEDI

-154 VPLKDNLSKE
+154 VPLKENLTEK

-169 VVDQHRFPFASIV
+169 IVDQHRFPFVSIV

-206 SQDKKR
+206 TQDKQR
-212 LEEENKTS
+212 LEEENKAS
-220 NYVATLN
+220 DYVATFN

-232 IERYYENILHGTAGY
+232 IERYYEDVLHGTAGN

-283 YIEKLL
+283 YIESLL
-289 AGRKAAVVAIDPNN
+289 AGRKASVVAIDPNN
-303 GEVLAMVSSPSYDS
+303 GEILAMVSSPSYDS
-317 NDFVGGISSAKYNE
+317 NDFVDGISSKKYSE
-331 LLNDPNKPLF
+331 LLNDPSKPLY

-351 ASTVKPFISV
+351 ASTVKPFISI
-361 AALSEGVVTPK
+361 AALSEGVVSPK
-372 SVVNDPGW
+372 SVINDPGW

-393 LKWGHGRVD
+393 LKWGHGHVD
-402 VLKAIEESV
+402 VLRAIEESV

-421 MGIDRLSLWMTKF
+421 MGIDRLNSWMTKF
-434 GYGQRTG
+434 GYGERTG
-441 IDMSPSEETR
+441 IDISPSEETR
-451 AVMPSREWKS
+451 AVMPSREWKM
-461 KRHKKSWLQGDTIP
+461 KRHKKSWLLGDTIP

-490 AKALTI
+490 VKALTT
-496 LINNGKTYTPHFL
+496 LINNGKTFTPHFL
-509 LYKKSDILN
+509 LYKKSDIIN
-518 SNEDQFHIDPVQFE
+518 TNQNQPTIDPSKYVE
-532 QPNNLTEVK
+532 KNSLVDVNPA
-541 TNYWDLAK
+541 YWTLAK
-549 EGMYRVMFGSRGTA
+549 EGMHRVMFGARGTA
-563 RKVYAGAQYQ
+563 RKVFAGAKYQ
-573 AAGKSGTAQVYGLR
+573 AAGKSGTAQVYSLKV
-587 ENETYNANN
+587 NETYNAHR

-639 KILDF
+639 KILDY
-644 YLLGNHSTDLD
+644 YLEGINSTELD
-655 DAVQDTGYE
+655 DGSSNTGHE
-664 N
+664 D

>member
-1 MGTTR
+1 M
-6 ASIKK
+6 
-11 KYLRSIIIP
+11 
-20 ITTKKKRTNI
+20 
-30 RDHSAETNLFLR
+30 
-42 RALFAF
+42 
-48 VVIIFLIII
+48 VII
-57 LLVNLA
+57 LLIFVLIANLA
-63 DLQIAN
+63 DLQISN

-97 NGTPLASNNIT
+97 NGTPLAINNIT
-108 YQLNIIP
+108 YQLNIVP

-126 QLKKVVDLTDEDI
+126 QLKKIVDLTDEDI

-154 VPLKDNLSKE
+154 VPLKENLTEK

-169 VVDQHRFPFASIV
+169 IVDQHRFPFVSIV

-206 SQDKKR
+206 TQDKQR
-212 LEEENKTS
+212 LEEENKAS
-220 NYVATLN
+220 DYVATFN

-232 IERYYENILHGTAGY
+232 IERYYEDVLHGTAGN

-283 YIEKLL
+283 YIESLL
-289 AGRKAAVVAIDPNN
+289 AGRKASVVAIDPNN
-303 GEVLAMVSSPSYDS
+303 GEILAMVSSPSYDS
-317 NDFVGGISSAKYNE
+317 NDFVDGISSKKYSE
-331 LLNDPNKPLF
+331 LLNDPSKPLY

-351 ASTVKPFISV
+351 ASTVKPFISI
-361 AALSEGVVTPK
+361 AALSEGVVSPK

-393 LKWGHGRVD
+393 LKWGHGHVD
-402 VLKAIEESV
+402 VLRAIEESV

-421 MGIDRLSLWMTKF
+421 MGIDRLNSWMTKF
-434 GYGQRTG
+434 GYGERTG
-441 IDMSPSEETR
+441 IDISPSEETR
-451 AVMPSREWKS
+451 AVMPSREWKM
-461 KRHKKSWLQGDTIP
+461 KRHKKSWLLGDTIP

-490 AKALTI
+490 VKALTT
-496 LINNGKTYTPHFL
+496 LINNGKTFTPHFL
-509 LYKKSDILN
+509 LYKKSDIIN
-518 SNEDQFHIDPVQFE
+518 TNQNQPTIDPSKYVE
-532 QPNNLTEVK
+532 KNSLVDVNPA
-541 TNYWDLAK
+541 YWTLAK
-549 EGMYRVMFGSRGTA
+549 EGMHRVMFGARGTA
-563 RKVYAGAQYQ
+563 RKVFAGAKYQ
-573 AAGKSGTAQVYGLR
+573 AAGKSGTAQVYSLR
-587 ENETYNANN
+587 VNETYNAHR

-639 KILDF
+639 KILDY
-644 YLLGNHSTDLD
+644 YLEGINSTELD
-655 DAVQDTGYE
+655 DGSSNTGHE
-664 N
+664 D

>member
-1 MGTTR
+1 M
-6 ASIKK
+6 
-11 KYLRSIIIP
+11 
-20 ITTKKKRTNI
+20 
-30 RDHSAETNLFLR
+30 
-42 RALFAF
+42 
-48 VVIIFLIII
+48 VII
-57 LLVNLA
+57 LLIFVLLANLA
-63 DLQIAN
+63 DLQISN

-97 NGTPLASNNIT
+97 NGTPLAINNIT

-115 DKTKNLNEQFE
+115 DKVKNLNEQFE
-126 QLKKVVDLTDEDI
+126 QLKAIVDLTDEDI

-149 RAHRP
+149 KAHRP
-154 VPLKDNLSKE
+154 VPLKDNLTQQ
-164 QIARF
+164 QIAHF
-169 VVDQHRFPFASIV
+169 VVDQHRFPYVSIV
-182 KIQHRYYP
+182 GIQHRYYP
-190 YGASLTHILG
+190 YEASLTHIIG

-206 SQDKKR
+206 SQDKQR
-212 LEEENKTS
+212 LEEENKSS
-220 NYVATLN
+220 NYVATFN

-232 IERYYENILHGTAGY
+232 IEKYYEDVLHGIPGY

-259 RLLEQHPPQAGEDIY
+259 NQINQHPPQAGEDIY

-283 YIEKLL
+283 YIEQLL

-303 GEVLAMVSSPSYDS
+303 GEILALVSSPTYDS
-317 NDFVGGISSAKYNE
+317 NPFVGGISSDKYKA
-331 LLNDPNKPLF
+331 LLNDPNKPLY
-341 NRALLGAYPP
+341 NRALLGSYPP
-351 ASTVKPFISV
+351 ASTVKPYIAI

-393 LKWGHGRVD
+393 LKWGHGKVD

-421 MGIDRLSLWMTKF
+421 MGIDRLKAWMTKF
-434 GYGQRTG
+434 GFGERTG
-441 IDMSPSEETR
+441 IDISTNEESR
-451 AVMPSREWKS
+451 AVMPSREWKIQ
-461 KRHKKSWLQGDTIP
+461 RHKKSWLQGDTIP
-475 VGIGQGYWTATPMQM
+475 VGIGQGYWTATPIQM

-518 SNEDQFHIDPVQFE
+518 SNEQ
-532 QPNNLTEVK
+532 QPIINPEKYLENNSLSDVNP
-541 TNYWDLAK
+541 NYWALAK

-563 RKVYAGAQYQ
+563 RKIYADAKYQ
-573 AAGKSGTAQVYGLR
+573 AAGKSGTAQVYGLKVD
-587 ENETYNANN
+587 EVYNAHK

-603 HALFIAYAPYDKP
+603 HALFVAYAPYDKP

-644 YLLGNHSTDLD
+644 YLLGNNSTQLD
-655 DAVQDTGYE
+655 ESSPNTGTE
-664 N
+664 D

>member
-1 MGTTR
+1 M
-6 ASIKK
+6 
-11 KYLRSIIIP
+11 
-20 ITTKKKRTNI
+20 
-30 RDHSAETNLFLR
+30 
-42 RALFAF
+42 
-48 VVIIFLIII
+48 VII
-57 LLVNLA
+57 LLIFVLLANLA
-63 DLQIAN
+63 DLQISN

-97 NGTPLASNNIT
+97 NGTPLAINNIT
-108 YQLNIIP
+108 YQLNIVP

-126 QLKKVVDLTDEDI
+126 QLKTIVDLTDEDI

-154 VPLKDNLSKE
+154 VPLKENLTEK

-169 VVDQHRFPFASIV
+169 IVDQHRFPFVSIV

-206 SQDKKR
+206 TQDKQR
-212 LEEENKTS
+212 LEEENKAS
-220 NYVATLN
+220 DYVATFN

-232 IERYYENILHGTAGY
+232 IERYYEDVLHGTAGN

-283 YIEKLL
+283 YIESLL
-289 AGRKAAVVAIDPNN
+289 AGRKASVVAIDPNN

-317 NDFVGGISSAKYNE
+317 NDFVGGISSKKYSE
-331 LLNDPNKPLF
+331 LLNDPSKPLF

-351 ASTVKPFISV
+351 ASTVKPFISI
-361 AALSEGVVTPK
+361 AALSEGVVSPK

-393 LKWGHGRVD
+393 LKWGHGHVD
-402 VLKAIEESV
+402 VLRAIEESV

-421 MGIDRLSLWMTKF
+421 MGIDRLNLWMTKF
-434 GYGQRTG
+434 GYGERTG
-441 IDMSPSEETR
+441 IDISANEETR
-451 AVMPSREWKS
+451 AVMPSREWKL

-490 AKALTI
+490 AKALTT
-496 LINNGKTYTPHFL
+496 LINNGKTFTPHFL
-509 LYKKSDILN
+509 LYKKSDIIN
-518 SNEDQFHIDPVQFE
+518 TNQNQPTIDPEKYVE
-532 QPNNLTEVK
+532 
-541 TNYWDLAK
+541 TNSLVDVNPTYWALAK
-549 EGMYRVMFGSRGTA
+549 EGMHRVMFGARGTA
-563 RKVYAGAQYQ
+563 RKVYAGAKYQ
-573 AAGKSGTAQVYGLR
+573 AAGKSGTAQVYGLK
-587 ENETYNANN
+587 ENETYNAHK

-639 KILDF
+639 KILDY
-644 YLLGNHSTDLD
+644 YLEGDNSTELD
-655 DAVQDTGYE
+655 DASSSTTGHE
-664 N
+664 D

>member
-1 MGTTR
+1 M
-6 ASIKK
+6 
-11 KYLRSIIIP
+11 
-20 ITTKKKRTNI
+20 
-30 RDHSAETNLFLR
+30 
-42 RALFAF
+42 
-48 VVIIFLIII
+48 VII
-57 LLVNLA
+57 LLIFVLLANLA
-63 DLQIAN
+63 DLQISN

-97 NGTPLASNNIT
+97 NGTPLAINNIT
-108 YQLNIIP
+108 YQLNIVP

-126 QLKKVVDLTDEDI
+126 QLKTIVDLTDEDI

-154 VPLKDNLSKE
+154 VPLKENLTEK

-169 VVDQHRFPFASIV
+169 IVDQHRFPFVSIV

-206 SQDKKR
+206 TQDKQR
-212 LEEENKTS
+212 LEEENKAS
-220 NYVATLN
+220 DYVATFN

-232 IERYYENILHGTAGY
+232 IERYYEDVLHGTAGN

-283 YIEKLL
+283 YIESLL
-289 AGRKAAVVAIDPNN
+289 AGRKASVVAIDPNN

-317 NDFVGGISSAKYNE
+317 NDFVGGISSKKYSE
-331 LLNDPNKPLF
+331 LLNDPSKPLF

-351 ASTVKPFISV
+351 ASTVKPFISI
-361 AALSEGVVTPK
+361 AALSEGVVSPK

-393 LKWGHGRVD
+393 LKWGHGHVD
-402 VLKAIEESV
+402 VLRAIEESV

-421 MGIDRLSLWMTKF
+421 MGIDRLNLWMTKF
-434 GYGQRTG
+434 GYGKRTG
-441 IDMSPSEETR
+441 IDISANEETR
-451 AVMPSREWKS
+451 AVMPSREWKL

-490 AKALTI
+490 AKALTT
-496 LINNGKTYTPHFL
+496 LINNGKTFTPHFL
-509 LYKKSDILN
+509 LYKKSDIIN
-518 SNEDQFHIDPVQFE
+518 TNQNQPTIDPEKYVE
-532 QPNNLTEVK
+532 
-541 TNYWDLAK
+541 TNSLVDVNPAYWALAK
-549 EGMYRVMFGSRGTA
+549 EGMHRVMFGARGTA
-563 RKVYAGAQYQ
+563 RKVYAGAKYQ
-573 AAGKSGTAQVYGLR
+573 AAGKSGTAQVYGLK
-587 ENETYNANN
+587 ENETYNAHK

-639 KILDF
+639 KILDY
-644 YLLGNHSTDLD
+644 YLEGDNSTELD
-655 DAVQDTGYE
+655 DASSSTTGHE
-664 N
+664 D

>member
-1 MGTTR
+1 M
-6 ASIKK
+6 
-11 KYLRSIIIP
+11 
-20 ITTKKKRTNI
+20 
-30 RDHSAETNLFLR
+30 
-42 RALFAF
+42 FAF
-48 VVIIFLIII
+48 VVIILLIFV
-57 LLVNLA
+57 LLANLA
-63 DLQIAN
+63 DLQISN

-97 NGTPLASNNIT
+97 NGTPLAINNIT
-108 YQLNIIP
+108 YQLNIVP

-126 QLKKVVDLTDEDI
+126 QLKKIVDLTDEDI

-154 VPLKDNLSKE
+154 VPLKENLTEK

-169 VVDQHRFPFASIV
+169 IVDQHRFPFASIV

-206 SQDKKR
+206 TQDKQR

-220 NYVATLN
+220 DYVATFN

-232 IERYYENILHGTAGY
+232 IERYYEDVLHGTAGN

-283 YIEKLL
+283 YIESLL
-289 AGRKAAVVAIDPNN
+289 AGRKASVVAIDPNN
-303 GEVLAMVSSPSYDS
+303 GEVLAMVSNPSYDS
-317 NDFVGGISSAKYNE
+317 NDFVGGISSKKYSE
-331 LLNDPNKPLF
+331 LLDDPSKPLF

-351 ASTVKPFISV
+351 ASTVKPFISI
-361 AALSEGVVTPK
+361 AALSEGVVSPK

-393 LKWGHGRVD
+393 LKWGHGHVD
-402 VLKAIEESV
+402 VLRAIEESV

-421 MGIDRLSLWMTKF
+421 MGIDRLNLWMTKF
-434 GYGQRTG
+434 GYGERTG
-441 IDMSPSEETR
+441 IDISVNEETR
-451 AVMPSREWKS
+451 AVMPSREWKL

-490 AKALTI
+490 AKALTT
-496 LINNGKTYTPHFL
+496 LINNGKTFTPHFL
-509 LYKKSDILN
+509 LYKKSDIINTNQSQPIINPEKYVEPN
-518 SNEDQFHIDPVQFE
+518 SLVDVNP
-532 QPNNLTEVK
+532 T
-541 TNYWDLAK
+541 YWALAK
-549 EGMYRVMFGSRGTA
+549 EGMHRVMFGARGTA
-563 RKVYAGAQYQ
+563 RKVYAGAKYQ
-573 AAGKSGTAQVYGLR
+573 AAGKSGTAQVYGLK
-587 ENETYNANN
+587 ENETYNAHK

-616 KIALAIVLE
+616 KIALAIVIE

-639 KILDF
+639 KILDY
-644 YLLGNHSTDLD
+644 YLEGDNSTELD
-655 DAVQDTGYE
+655 DASSSTTGHE
-664 N
+664 D

>member
-1 MGTTR
+1 MQ
-6 ASIKK
+6 
-11 KYLRSIIIP
+11 
-20 ITTKKKRTNI
+20 
-30 RDHSAETNLFLR
+30 
-42 RALFAF
+42 
-48 VVIIFLIII
+48 I
-57 LLVNLA
+57 L
-63 DLQIAN
+63 N

-97 NGTPLASNNIT
+97 NGTPLAINNIT
-108 YQLNIIP
+108 YQLNIVP

-126 QLKKVVDLTDEDI
+126 QLKKIVDLTDEDI

-154 VPLKDNLSKE
+154 VPLKENLTDK

-169 VVDQHRFPFASIV
+169 IVDQHRFPFVSIV

-206 SQDKKR
+206 AQDKQR
-212 LEEENKTS
+212 LEEQNKAS
-220 NYVATLN
+220 NYVATFN

-232 IERYYENILHGTAGY
+232 IERYYEDVLHGTAGN

-283 YIEKLL
+283 YIESLL
-289 AGRKAAVVAIDPNN
+289 AGRKASVVAIDPNN
-303 GEVLAMVSSPSYDS
+303 GEVLAMVSTPSYDS
-317 NDFVGGISSAKYNE
+317 NDFVGGISSKKYNE
-331 LLNDPNKPLF
+331 LLNDPSKPLF

-351 ASTVKPFISV
+351 ASTVKPFISI
-361 AALSEGVVTPK
+361 AALTEGVVSPK
-372 SVVNDPGW
+372 SIINDPGW

-402 VLKAIEESV
+402 VLRAIEESV

-421 MGIDRLSLWMTKF
+421 MGIDRLNLWMKKF
-434 GYGQRTG
+434 GYGERTG
-441 IDMSPSEETR
+441 IDISPNEESR
-451 AVMPSREWKS
+451 AVMPSREWKM

-490 AKALTI
+490 VKALSI
-496 LINNGKTYTPHFL
+496 MINNGKTFTPHFL
-509 LYKKSDILN
+509 LYKKSDIINTNQNQPKIEPSKYVENN
-518 SNEDQFHIDPVQFE
+518 SLININPA
-532 QPNNLTEVK
+532 
-541 TNYWDLAK
+541 YWALAK
-549 EGMYRVMFGSRGTA
+549 EGMHRVMFGSHGTA
-563 RKVYAGAQYQ
+563 RKVYADAKYQ
-573 AAGKSGTAQVYGLR
+573 AAGKSGTAQVYGLK
-587 ENETYNANN
+587 ENETYNANH

-639 KILDF
+639 KILDY
-644 YLLGNHSTDLD
+644 YLEGDNSAELKD
-655 DAVQDTGYE
+655 DSPNIGHED
-664 N
+664 

>member
-1 MGTTR
+1 MSG
-6 ASIKK
+6 K
-11 KYLRSIIIP
+11 
-20 ITTKKKRTNI
+20 TKKGNI

-48 VVIIFLIII
+48 VVIILLIFV
-57 LLVNLA
+57 LLANLA
-63 DLQIAN
+63 DLQISN

-97 NGTPLASNNIT
+97 NGTPLAINNIT
-108 YQLNIIP
+108 YQLNIVP

-126 QLKKVVDLTDEDI
+126 QLKMIVDLTDEDI

-154 VPLKDNLSKE
+154 VPLKENLTEK

-169 VVDQHRFPFASIV
+169 IVDQHRFPFVSIV

-206 SQDKKR
+206 TQDKQR
-212 LEEENKTS
+212 LEEENKAS
-220 NYVATLN
+220 DYVATFN

-232 IERYYENILHGTAGY
+232 IERYYEDVLHGTAGN

-283 YIEKLL
+283 YIESLL
-289 AGRKAAVVAIDPNN
+289 NGRKASVVAIDPNN

-317 NDFVGGISSAKYNE
+317 NDFVGGISSKKYSE
-331 LLNDPNKPLF
+331 LLNDPSKPLF

-351 ASTVKPFISV
+351 ASTVKPFISI
-361 AALSEGVVTPK
+361 AALSEGVVSPK

-393 LKWGHGRVD
+393 LKWGHGHVD
-402 VLKAIEESV
+402 VLRAIEESV

-421 MGIDRLSLWMTKF
+421 MGIDRLNLWMTKF
-434 GYGQRTG
+434 GYGERTG
-441 IDMSPSEETR
+441 IDISANEETR
-451 AVMPSREWKS
+451 AVMPSREWKL

-490 AKALTI
+490 AKALTT
-496 LINNGKTYTPHFL
+496 LINNGKTFTPHFL
-509 LYKKSDILN
+509 LYKKSDIIN
-518 SNEDQFHIDPVQFE
+518 TNQNQPTIDPEKYVE
-532 QPNNLTEVK
+532 PNSLVDVNPA
-541 TNYWDLAK
+541 YWALAK
-549 EGMYRVMFGSRGTA
+549 EGMHRVMFGARGTA
-563 RKVYAGAQYQ
+563 RKVYAGAKYQ
-573 AAGKSGTAQVYGLR
+573 AAGKSGTAQVYGLK
-587 ENETYNANN
+587 ENETYNAHK

-639 KILDF
+639 KILDY
-644 YLLGNHSTDLD
+644 YLEGDNSTELD
-655 DAVQDTGYE
+655 DASSSTTGHE
-664 N
+664 D

>member
-1 MGTTR
+1 M
-6 ASIKK
+6 
-11 KYLRSIIIP
+11 
-20 ITTKKKRTNI
+20 
-30 RDHSAETNLFLR
+30 
-42 RALFAF
+42 
-48 VVIIFLIII
+48 VII
-57 LLVNLA
+57 LLIFVLLANLA
-63 DLQIAN
+63 DLQILN

-97 NGTPLASNNIT
+97 NGTPLAINNIT
-108 YQLNIIP
+108 YQLNIVP

-126 QLKKVVDLTDEDI
+126 QLKKIVDLTDEDI

-154 VPLKDNLSKE
+154 VPLKENLTDK

-169 VVDQHRFPFASIV
+169 IVDQHRFPFVSIV

-206 SQDKKR
+206 AQDKQR
-212 LEEENKTS
+212 LEEQNKAS
-220 NYVATLN
+220 NYVATFN

-232 IERYYENILHGTAGY
+232 IERYYEDVLHGTAGN

-283 YIEKLL
+283 YIESLL
-289 AGRKAAVVAIDPNN
+289 AGRKASVVAIDPNN
-303 GEVLAMVSSPSYDS
+303 GEVLAMVSTPSYDS
-317 NDFVGGISSAKYNE
+317 NDFVGGISSKKYNE
-331 LLNDPNKPLF
+331 LLNDPSKPLF

-351 ASTVKPFISV
+351 ASTVKPFISI
-361 AALSEGVVTPK
+361 AALTEGVVSPK
-372 SVVNDPGW
+372 SVINDPGW

-402 VLKAIEESV
+402 VLRAIEESV

-421 MGIDRLSLWMTKF
+421 MGIDRLNLWMKKF
-434 GYGQRTG
+434 GYGERTG
-441 IDMSPSEETR
+441 IDISPNEESR
-451 AVMPSREWKS
+451 AVMPSREWKM

-490 AKALTI
+490 VKALSI
-496 LINNGKTYTPHFL
+496 MINNGKTFTPHFL
-509 LYKKSDILN
+509 LYKKSDIINTNQNQPKIEPSKYVENN
-518 SNEDQFHIDPVQFE
+518 SLININPA
-532 QPNNLTEVK
+532 
-541 TNYWDLAK
+541 YWALAK
-549 EGMYRVMFGSRGTA
+549 EGMHRVMFGSHGTA
-563 RKVYAGAQYQ
+563 RKIYADAKYQ
-573 AAGKSGTAQVYGLR
+573 AAGKSGTAQVYGLK
-587 ENETYNANN
+587 ENETYNANH

-639 KILDF
+639 KILDY
-644 YLLGNHSTDLD
+644 YLEGDNSAELKD
-655 DAVQDTGYE
+655 DSPNIGHED
-664 N
+664 

>member
-1 MGTTR
+1 M
-6 ASIKK
+6 
-11 KYLRSIIIP
+11 
-20 ITTKKKRTNI
+20 
-30 RDHSAETNLFLR
+30 R

-48 VVIIFLIII
+48 VVIILLIFV
-57 LLVNLA
+57 LLANLA
-63 DLQIAN
+63 DLQISN

-97 NGTPLASNNIT
+97 NGTPLAINNIT
-108 YQLNIIP
+108 YQLNIVP

-126 QLKKVVDLTDEDI
+126 QLKKIVDLTDEDI

-149 RAHRP
+149 RSHRP
-154 VPLKDNLSKE
+154 VPLKENLTEK

-169 VVDQHRFPFASIV
+169 IVDQHRFPFVSIV

-206 SQDKKR
+206 SQDKQR
-212 LEEENKTS
+212 LEEENKAS
-220 NYVATLN
+220 NYVATFN

-232 IERYYENILHGTAGY
+232 IERYYEDVLHGTAGN

-283 YIEKLL
+283 YIESLL
-289 AGRKAAVVAIDPNN
+289 AGRKASVVAINPNN
-303 GEVLAMVSSPSYDS
+303 GEILAMVSSPSYDS
-317 NDFVGGISSAKYNE
+317 NDFVGGISSKKYSE
-331 LLNDPNKPLF
+331 LLNDPSKPLF

-351 ASTVKPFISV
+351 ASTVKPFISI
-361 AALSEGVVTPK
+361 AALSEGVVSPK

-393 LKWGHGRVD
+393 LKWGHGHVD
-402 VLKAIEESV
+402 VLRAIEESV

-421 MGIDRLSLWMTKF
+421 MGIDRLNLWMTKF

-441 IDMSPSEETR
+441 IDISPSEETR
-451 AVMPSREWKS
+451 AVMPSREWKL

-490 AKALTI
+490 AKALTT

-509 LYKKSDILN
+509 LYKKSDIINTNQNQPL
-518 SNEDQFHIDPVQFE
+518 IDPSKYIEKNSLVDVN
-532 QPNNLTEVK
+532 PA
-541 TNYWDLAK
+541 YWALAK
-549 EGMYRVMFGSRGTA
+549 EGMHRVMFGARGTA
-563 RKVYAGAQYQ
+563 RKVYAGAKYQ
-573 AAGKSGTAQVYGLR
+573 AAGKSGTAQVYGLK
-587 ENETYNANN
+587 ENETYNAHR

-639 KILDF
+639 KILDY
-644 YLLGNHSTDLD
+644 YLEGDNSTELNDESPN
-655 DAVQDTGYE
+655 TGHE
-664 N
+664 D

>member
-1 MGTTR
+1 M
-6 ASIKK
+6 
-11 KYLRSIIIP
+11 
-20 ITTKKKRTNI
+20 
-30 RDHSAETNLFLR
+30 
-42 RALFAF
+42 FAF
-48 VVIIFLIII
+48 VVIILLIFV
-57 LLVNLA
+57 LLANLA
-63 DLQIAN
+63 DLQISN

-97 NGTPLASNNIT
+97 NGTPLAINNIT
-108 YQLNIIP
+108 YQLNIVP

-126 QLKKVVDLTDEDI
+126 QLKKIVDLTDEDI

-154 VPLKDNLSKE
+154 VPLKENLTEK

-169 VVDQHRFPFASIV
+169 IVDQHRFPFASIV

-206 SQDKKR
+206 TQDKQR

-220 NYVATLN
+220 DYVATFN

-232 IERYYENILHGTAGY
+232 IERYYEDVLHGTAGN

-283 YIEKLL
+283 YIESLL
-289 AGRKAAVVAIDPNN
+289 AGRKASVVAIDPNN
-303 GEVLAMVSSPSYDS
+303 GEVLAMVSNPSYDS
-317 NDFVGGISSAKYNE
+317 NDFVGGISSKKYSE
-331 LLNDPNKPLF
+331 LLDDPSKPLF

-351 ASTVKPFISV
+351 ASTVKPFISI
-361 AALSEGVVTPK
+361 AALSEGVVSPK

-393 LKWGHGRVD
+393 LKWGHGHVD
-402 VLKAIEESV
+402 VLRAIEESV

-421 MGIDRLSLWMTKF
+421 MGIDRLNLWMTKF
-434 GYGQRTG
+434 GYGERTG
-441 IDMSPSEETR
+441 IDISANEETR
-451 AVMPSREWKS
+451 AVMPSREWKL

-490 AKALTI
+490 AKALTT
-496 LINNGKTYTPHFL
+496 LINNGKTFTPHFL
-509 LYKKSDILN
+509 LYKKSDIINTNQSQPIINPEKYVEPN
-518 SNEDQFHIDPVQFE
+518 SLVDVNP
-532 QPNNLTEVK
+532 T
-541 TNYWDLAK
+541 YWALAK
-549 EGMYRVMFGSRGTA
+549 EGMHRVMFGARGTA
-563 RKVYAGAQYQ
+563 RKVYAGAKYQ
-573 AAGKSGTAQVYGLR
+573 AAGKSGTAQVYGLK
-587 ENETYNANN
+587 ENETYNAHK

-616 KIALAIVLE
+616 KIALAIVIE

-639 KILDF
+639 KILDY
-644 YLLGNHSTDLD
+644 YLEGDNSTELD
-655 DAVQDTGYE
+655 DASSSTTGHE
-664 N
+664 D

>member
-1 MGTTR
+1 MQ
-6 ASIKK
+6 
-11 KYLRSIIIP
+11 
-20 ITTKKKRTNI
+20 
-30 RDHSAETNLFLR
+30 
-42 RALFAF
+42 
-48 VVIIFLIII
+48 I
-57 LLVNLA
+57 L
-63 DLQIAN
+63 N

-97 NGTPLASNNIT
+97 NGTPLAINNIT
-108 YQLNIIP
+108 YQLNIVP

-126 QLKKVVDLTDEDI
+126 QLKKIVDLTDEDI

-154 VPLKDNLSKE
+154 VPLKENLTDK

-169 VVDQHRFPFASIV
+169 IVDQHRFPFVSIV

-206 SQDKKR
+206 AQDKQR
-212 LEEENKTS
+212 LEEQNKAS
-220 NYVATLN
+220 NYVATFN

-232 IERYYENILHGTAGY
+232 IERYYEDVLHGTAGN

-283 YIEKLL
+283 YIESLL
-289 AGRKAAVVAIDPNN
+289 AGRKASVVAIDPNN
-303 GEVLAMVSSPSYDS
+303 GEVLAMVSTPSYDS
-317 NDFVGGISSAKYNE
+317 NDFVGGISSKKYNE
-331 LLNDPNKPLF
+331 LLNDPSKPLF

-351 ASTVKPFISV
+351 ASTVKPFISI
-361 AALSEGVVTPK
+361 AALTEGVVSPK
-372 SVVNDPGW
+372 SVINDPGW

-402 VLKAIEESV
+402 VLRAIEESV

-421 MGIDRLSLWMTKF
+421 MGIDRLNLWMKKF
-434 GYGQRTG
+434 GYGERTG
-441 IDMSPSEETR
+441 IDISPNEESR
-451 AVMPSREWKS
+451 AVMPSREWKM

-490 AKALTI
+490 VKALSI
-496 LINNGKTYTPHFL
+496 MINNGKTFTPHFL
-509 LYKKSDILN
+509 LYKKSDIINTNQNQPKIEPSKYVENN
-518 SNEDQFHIDPVQFE
+518 SLININPA
-532 QPNNLTEVK
+532 
-541 TNYWDLAK
+541 YWALAK
-549 EGMYRVMFGSRGTA
+549 EGMHRVMFGSHGTA
-563 RKVYAGAQYQ
+563 RKIYADAKYQ
-573 AAGKSGTAQVYGLR
+573 AAGKSGTAQVYGLK
-587 ENETYNANN
+587 ENETYNANH

-616 KIALAIVLE
+616 KIALAIVIE

-639 KILDF
+639 KILDY
-644 YLLGNHSTDLD
+644 YLEGDNSTELD
-655 DAVQDTGYE
+655 DASSSTTGHE
-664 N
+664 D

>member
-1 MGTTR
+1 M
-6 ASIKK
+6 
-11 KYLRSIIIP
+11 
-20 ITTKKKRTNI
+20 
-30 RDHSAETNLFLR
+30 
-42 RALFAF
+42 
-48 VVIIFLIII
+48 VII
-57 LLVNLA
+57 LLIFVLLANLA
-63 DLQIAN
+63 DLQISN

-97 NGTPLASNNIT
+97 NGTPLAINNIT
-108 YQLNIIP
+108 YQLNIVP

-126 QLKKVVDLTDEDI
+126 QLKMIVDLTDEDI

-154 VPLKDNLSKE
+154 VPLKENLTEK

-169 VVDQHRFPFASIV
+169 IVDQHRFPFVSIV

-206 SQDKKR
+206 TQDKQR
-212 LEEENKTS
+212 LEEENKAS
-220 NYVATLN
+220 DYVATFN

-232 IERYYENILHGTAGY
+232 IERYYEDVLHGTAGN

-283 YIEKLL
+283 YIESLL
-289 AGRKAAVVAIDPNN
+289 NGRKASVVAIDPNN

-317 NDFVGGISSAKYNE
+317 NDFVGGISSKKYSE
-331 LLNDPNKPLF
+331 LLNDPSKPLF

-351 ASTVKPFISV
+351 ASTVKPFISI
-361 AALSEGVVTPK
+361 AALSEGVVSPK

-393 LKWGHGRVD
+393 LKWGHGHVD
-402 VLKAIEESV
+402 VLRAIEESV

-421 MGIDRLSLWMTKF
+421 MGIDRLNLWMTKF
-434 GYGQRTG
+434 GYGERTG
-441 IDMSPSEETR
+441 IDISANEETR
-451 AVMPSREWKS
+451 AVMPSREWKL

-490 AKALTI
+490 AKALTT
-496 LINNGKTYTPHFL
+496 LINNGKTFTPHFL
-509 LYKKSDILN
+509 LYKKSDIIN
-518 SNEDQFHIDPVQFE
+518 TNQNQPTIDPEKYVE
-532 QPNNLTEVK
+532 PNSLVDVNPA
-541 TNYWDLAK
+541 YWALAK
-549 EGMYRVMFGSRGTA
+549 EGMHRVMFGARGTA
-563 RKVYAGAQYQ
+563 RKVYAGAKYQ
-573 AAGKSGTAQVYGLR
+573 AAGKSGTAQVYGLK
-587 ENETYNANN
+587 ENETYNAHK

-639 KILDF
+639 KILDY
-644 YLLGNHSTDLD
+644 YLEGDNSTELD
-655 DAVQDTGYE
+655 DASSSTTGHE
-664 N
+664 D

>member
-1 MGTTR
+1 M
-6 ASIKK
+6 SSKK
-11 KYLRSIIIP
+11 KK
-20 ITTKKKRTNI
+20 TKI
-30 RDHSAETNLFLR
+30 RDHSAEANLFLR
-42 RALFAF
+42 RALFSF
-48 VVIIFLIII
+48 IVIIILIII
-57 LLVNLA
+57 LIANLA
-63 DLQIAN
+63 SLQILN
-69 FSYYSTK
+69 YSYYTTK
-76 SNNNRIEI
+76 SNDNRIEI
-84 IPIPPSRG
+84 IPIPPNRG

-97 NGTPLASNNIT
+97 NGTPLAINNIT

-126 QLKKVVDLTDEDI
+126 QLKKIVDLTDEDI
-139 ENFQKERRNY
+139 ETFQKERRNY

-154 VPLKDNLSKE
+154 VPLKDNLTEK

-169 VVDQHRFPFASIV
+169 VVDQHRFPFVSIV
-182 KIQHRYYP
+182 GIQHRYYP
-190 YGASLTHILG
+190 YGSSLTHILG

-206 SQDKKR
+206 SQDKQR
-212 LEEENKTS
+212 LEDENKAS
-220 NYVATLN
+220 DYVATFN

-232 IERYYENILHGTAGY
+232 IEKYYEDVLHGTPGY

-259 RLLEQHPPQAGEDIY
+259 RQLNQHPPQAGEDIY

-283 YIEKLL
+283 YIEQLL

-303 GEVLAMVSSPSYDS
+303 GEVLSLVSSPSYDS
-317 NDFVGGISSAKYNE
+317 NPFVGGISSTKYSE
-331 LLNDPNKPLF
+331 LLKDPSKPLF

-351 ASTVKPFISV
+351 ASTVKPFISI
-361 AALSEGVVTPK
+361 AALSEGVITPK

-402 VLKAIEESV
+402 VLRAIEESV

-421 MGIDRLSLWMTKF
+421 MGIDRLNLWMTKF
-434 GYGQRTG
+434 GYGERTG
-441 IDMSPSEETR
+441 IDISPNEETR
-451 AVMPSREWKS
+451 AVMPSREWKI
-461 KRHKKSWLQGDTIP
+461 KRYKKSWLQGDTIP
-475 VGIGQGYWTATPMQM
+475 VGIGQGYWTATPIQM
-490 AKALTI
+490 AKALTT

-518 SNEDQFHIDPVQFE
+518 SDEHQPTINPEKYIEDNSLV
-532 QPNNLTEVK
+532 NVK
-541 TNYWDLAK
+541 SIYWDLAK
-549 EGMYRVMFGSRGTA
+549 EGMHRVMFGSRGTA
-563 RKVYAGAQYQ
+563 RKIYADAKYQ
-573 AAGKSGTAQVYGLR
+573 AAGKSGTAQVYGLKQD
-587 ENETYNANN
+587 EVYNAHK

-603 HALFIAYAPYDKP
+603 HALFIAYAPYDNP

-644 YLLGNHSTDLD
+644 YLLGNNSTELD
-655 DAVQDTGYE
+655 EPSPNTGAE
-664 N
+664 D

>member
-1 MGTTR
+1 M
-6 ASIKK
+6 
-11 KYLRSIIIP
+11 
-20 ITTKKKRTNI
+20 
-30 RDHSAETNLFLR
+30 
-42 RALFAF
+42 
-48 VVIIFLIII
+48 VII
-57 LLVNLA
+57 LLIFVLIANLA
-63 DLQIAN
+63 DLQISN

-97 NGTPLASNNIT
+97 NGTPLAINNIT
-108 YQLNIIP
+108 YQLNIVP

-126 QLKKVVDLTDEDI
+126 QLKTIVDLTDEDI

-154 VPLKDNLSKE
+154 VPLKENLTEK

-169 VVDQHRFPFASIV
+169 IVDQHRFPFVSIV

-206 SQDKKR
+206 TQDKQR
-212 LEEENKTS
+212 LEEENKAS
-220 NYVATLN
+220 DYVATFN

-232 IERYYENILHGTAGY
+232 IERYYEDVLHGTAGN

-283 YIEKLL
+283 YIESLL
-289 AGRKAAVVAIDPNN
+289 AGRKASVVAIDPNN
-303 GEVLAMVSSPSYDS
+303 GEILAMVSSPSYDS
-317 NDFVGGISSAKYNE
+317 NDFVDGISSKKYSE
-331 LLNDPNKPLF
+331 LLNDPSKPLY

-351 ASTVKPFISV
+351 ASTVKPFISI
-361 AALSEGVVTPK
+361 AALSEGVVSPK

-393 LKWGHGRVD
+393 LKWGHGHVD
-402 VLKAIEESV
+402 VLRAIEESV

-421 MGIDRLSLWMTKF
+421 MGIDRLNSWMTKF
-434 GYGQRTG
+434 GYGERTG
-441 IDMSPSEETR
+441 IDISPSEETR
-451 AVMPSREWKS
+451 AVMPSREWKM
-461 KRHKKSWLQGDTIP
+461 KRHKKSWLLGDTIP

-490 AKALTI
+490 VKALTT
-496 LINNGKTYTPHFL
+496 LINNGKTFTPHFL
-509 LYKKSDILN
+509 LYKKSDIIN
-518 SNEDQFHIDPVQFE
+518 TNQNQPTIDPSKYVE
-532 QPNNLTEVK
+532 KNSLVDVNPA
-541 TNYWDLAK
+541 YWTLAK
-549 EGMYRVMFGSRGTA
+549 EGMHRVMFGARGTA
-563 RKVYAGAQYQ
+563 RKVFAGAKYQ
-573 AAGKSGTAQVYGLR
+573 AAGKSGTAQVYSLKV
-587 ENETYNANN
+587 NETYNAHR

-639 KILDF
+639 KILDY
-644 YLLGNHSTDLD
+644 YLEGINSTELD
-655 DAVQDTGYE
+655 DGSSNTGHE
-664 N
+664 D

>member
-1 MGTTR
+1 M
-6 ASIKK
+6 
-11 KYLRSIIIP
+11 
-20 ITTKKKRTNI
+20 
-30 RDHSAETNLFLR
+30 
-42 RALFAF
+42 
-48 VVIIFLIII
+48 VII
-57 LLVNLA
+57 LLVFVLLANLA
-63 DLQIAN
+63 DLQILN

-97 NGTPLASNNIT
+97 NGTPLAINNIT
-108 YQLNIIP
+108 YQLNIVP

-126 QLKKVVDLTDEDI
+126 QLKKIVDLTDEDI

-154 VPLKDNLSKE
+154 VPLKENLTDK

-169 VVDQHRFPFASIV
+169 IVDQHRFPFVSIV

-190 YGASLTHILG
+190 YGSSLTHILG

-206 SQDKKR
+206 SQDKQR
-212 LEEENKTS
+212 LEEQNKAS
-220 NYVATLN
+220 NYVATFN

-232 IERYYENILHGTAGY
+232 IERYYEDVLHGTAGN

-283 YIEKLL
+283 YIESLL
-289 AGRKAAVVAIDPNN
+289 AGRKASVVAIDPNN
-303 GEVLAMVSSPSYDS
+303 GEVLAMVSTPSYDS
-317 NDFVGGISSAKYNE
+317 NDFVGGISSKKYKE
-331 LLNDPNKPLF
+331 LLNDPSKPLF

-351 ASTVKPFISV
+351 ASTVKPFISI
-361 AALSEGVVTPK
+361 AALSEGVVSPK
-372 SVVNDPGW
+372 SVINDPGW

-402 VLKAIEESV
+402 VLRAIEESV

-421 MGIDRLSLWMTKF
+421 MGIDRLNLWMKKF
-434 GYGQRTG
+434 GYGERTG
-441 IDMSPSEETR
+441 IDISPNEESR
-451 AVMPSREWKS
+451 AVMPSREWKM

-490 AKALTI
+490 VKALSI
-496 LINNGKTYTPHFL
+496 MINNGKTFTPHFL
-509 LYKKSDILN
+509 LYKKSDIINTNQNQPKIEPSKYVENN
-518 SNEDQFHIDPVQFE
+518 SLININPA
-532 QPNNLTEVK
+532 
-541 TNYWDLAK
+541 YWALAK
-549 EGMYRVMFGSRGTA
+549 EGMHRVMFGSHGTA
-563 RKVYAGAQYQ
+563 RKVYADAKYQ
-573 AAGKSGTAQVYGLR
+573 AAGKSGTAQVYGLK
-587 ENETYNANN
+587 ENETYNANH

-639 KILDF
+639 KILDY
-644 YLLGNHSTDLD
+644 YLEGDNSAELKD
-655 DAVQDTGYE
+655 DSPNIGHED
-664 N
+664 

>member
-1 MGTTR
+1 MSG
-6 ASIKK
+6 K
-11 KYLRSIIIP
+11 
-20 ITTKKKRTNI
+20 TKKGNI

-42 RALFAF
+42 RELFAF
-48 VVIIFLIII
+48 VVIILLIFV
-57 LLVNLA
+57 LLANLA
-63 DLQIAN
+63 DLQISN

-97 NGTPLASNNIT
+97 NGTPLAINNIT
-108 YQLNIIP
+108 YQLNIVP

-126 QLKKVVDLTDEDI
+126 QLKTIVDLTDEDI

-154 VPLKDNLSKE
+154 VPLKENLTEK

-169 VVDQHRFPFASIV
+169 IVDQHRFPFVSIV

-206 SQDKKR
+206 TQDKQR
-212 LEEENKTS
+212 LEEENKAS
-220 NYVATLN
+220 DYVATFN

-232 IERYYENILHGTAGY
+232 IERYYEDVLHGTAGN

-283 YIEKLL
+283 YIESLL
-289 AGRKAAVVAIDPNN
+289 AGRKASVVAIDPNN

-317 NDFVGGISSAKYNE
+317 NDFVGGISSKKYSE
-331 LLNDPNKPLF
+331 LLNDPSKPLF

-351 ASTVKPFISV
+351 ASTVKPFISI
-361 AALSEGVVTPK
+361 AALSEGVVSPK

-393 LKWGHGRVD
+393 LKWGHGHVD
-402 VLKAIEESV
+402 VLRAIEESV

-421 MGIDRLSLWMTKF
+421 MGIDRLNLWMTKF
-434 GYGQRTG
+434 GYGERTG
-441 IDMSPSEETR
+441 IDISANEETR
-451 AVMPSREWKS
+451 AVMPSREWKL

-490 AKALTI
+490 AKALTT
-496 LINNGKTYTPHFL
+496 LINNGKTFTPHFL
-509 LYKKSDILN
+509 LYKKSDIIN
-518 SNEDQFHIDPVQFE
+518 TNQNQPTIDPEKYVE
-532 QPNNLTEVK
+532 
-541 TNYWDLAK
+541 TNSLVDVNPTYWALAK
-549 EGMYRVMFGSRGTA
+549 EGMHRVMFGARGTA
-563 RKVYAGAQYQ
+563 RKVYAGAKYQ
-573 AAGKSGTAQVYGLR
+573 AAGKSGTAQVYGLK
-587 ENETYNANN
+587 ENETYNAHK

-639 KILDF
+639 KILDY
-644 YLLGNHSTDLD
+644 YLEGDNSTELD
-655 DAVQDTGYE
+655 DASSSTTGHE
-664 N
+664 D

>member
-1 MGTTR
+1 M
-6 ASIKK
+6 
-11 KYLRSIIIP
+11 
-20 ITTKKKRTNI
+20 
-30 RDHSAETNLFLR
+30 
-42 RALFAF
+42 
-48 VVIIFLIII
+48 VII
-57 LLVNLA
+57 LLIFVLLANLA
-63 DLQIAN
+63 DLQISN

-97 NGTPLASNNIT
+97 NGTPLAINNIT
-108 YQLNIIP
+108 YQLNIVP

-126 QLKKVVDLTDEDI
+126 QLKMIVDLTDEDI

-154 VPLKDNLSKE
+154 VPLKENLTEK

-169 VVDQHRFPFASIV
+169 IVDQHRFPFVSIV

-206 SQDKKR
+206 TQDKQR
-212 LEEENKTS
+212 LEEENKAS
-220 NYVATLN
+220 DYVATFN

-232 IERYYENILHGTAGY
+232 IERYYEDVLHGTAGN

-283 YIEKLL
+283 YIESLL
-289 AGRKAAVVAIDPNN
+289 AGRKASVVAIDPNN

-317 NDFVGGISSAKYNE
+317 NDFVGGISSKKYSE
-331 LLNDPNKPLF
+331 LLNDPSKPLF

-351 ASTVKPFISV
+351 ASTVKPFISI
-361 AALSEGVVTPK
+361 AALSEGVVSPK

-393 LKWGHGRVD
+393 LKWGHGHVD
-402 VLKAIEESV
+402 VLRAIEESV

-421 MGIDRLSLWMTKF
+421 MGIDRLNLWMTKF
-434 GYGQRTG
+434 GYGERTG
-441 IDMSPSEETR
+441 IDISANEETR
-451 AVMPSREWKS
+451 AVMPSREWKL

-490 AKALTI
+490 AKALTT
-496 LINNGKTYTPHFL
+496 LINNGKTFTPHFL
-509 LYKKSDILN
+509 LYKKSDIIN
-518 SNEDQFHIDPVQFE
+518 TNQNQPTIDPEKYVE
-532 QPNNLTEVK
+532 PNSLVDVNPA
-541 TNYWDLAK
+541 YWALAK
-549 EGMYRVMFGSRGTA
+549 EGMHRVMFGARGTA
-563 RKVYAGAQYQ
+563 RKVYAGAKYQ
-573 AAGKSGTAQVYGLR
+573 AAGKSGTAQVYGLK
-587 ENETYNANN
+587 ENETYNAHK

-639 KILDF
+639 KILDY
-644 YLLGNHSTDLD
+644 YLEGDNSTELD
-655 DAVQDTGYE
+655 DASSSTTGHE
-664 N
+664 D

>member
-1 MGTTR
+1 M
-6 ASIKK
+6 
-11 KYLRSIIIP
+11 
-20 ITTKKKRTNI
+20 
-30 RDHSAETNLFLR
+30 R

-48 VVIIFLIII
+48 IVIILLLLI

-97 NGTPLASNNIT
+97 NGTPLAINNIT

-115 DKTKNLNEQFE
+115 DKVKNLKEQFE
-126 QLKKVVDLTDEDI
+126 QLKAIVDLTDEDI

-149 RAHRP
+149 KAHRP
-154 VPLKDNLSKE
+154 VPLKDNLTQQ
-164 QIARF
+164 QIAHF
-169 VVDQHRFPFASIV
+169 VVDQHRFPYVSIV
-182 KIQHRYYP
+182 GIQHRYYP
-190 YGASLTHILG
+190 YEASLTHIIG

-206 SQDKKR
+206 SQDKQR
-212 LEEENKTS
+212 LEEENKSS
-220 NYVATLN
+220 NYVATFN

-232 IERYYENILHGTAGY
+232 IEKYYEDVLHGIPGY

-259 RLLEQHPPQAGEDIY
+259 NQINQHPPQAGEDIY

-283 YIEKLL
+283 YIEQLL

-303 GEVLAMVSSPSYDS
+303 GEILALVSSPTYDS
-317 NDFVGGISSAKYNE
+317 NPFVGGISSDKYKA
-331 LLNDPNKPLF
+331 LLNDPNKPLY
-341 NRALLGAYPP
+341 NRALLGSYPP
-351 ASTVKPFISV
+351 ASTVKPYIAI

-393 LKWGHGRVD
+393 LKWGHGKVD

-421 MGIDRLSLWMTKF
+421 MGIDRLKAWMTKF
-434 GYGQRTG
+434 GFGERTG
-441 IDMSPSEETR
+441 IDISTNEESR
-451 AVMPSREWKS
+451 AVMPSREWKIQ
-461 KRHKKSWLQGDTIP
+461 RHKKSWLQGDTIP
-475 VGIGQGYWTATPMQM
+475 VGIGQGYWTATPIQM

-518 SNEDQFHIDPVQFE
+518 SNEQ
-532 QPNNLTEVK
+532 QPIINPEKYLENNSLSDVNP
-541 TNYWDLAK
+541 NYWALAK

-563 RKVYAGAQYQ
+563 RKIYADAKYQ
-573 AAGKSGTAQVYGLR
+573 AAGKSGTAQVYGLKVD
-587 ENETYNANN
+587 EVYNAHK

-603 HALFIAYAPYDKP
+603 HALFVAYAPYDKP

-644 YLLGNHSTDLD
+644 YLLGNNSTQLD
-655 DAVQDTGYE
+655 ESSPNTGTE
-664 N
+664 D

>member
-1 MGTTR
+1 M
-6 ASIKK
+6 
-11 KYLRSIIIP
+11 
-20 ITTKKKRTNI
+20 
-30 RDHSAETNLFLR
+30 
-42 RALFAF
+42 
-48 VVIIFLIII
+48 VII
-57 LLVNLA
+57 LLIFVLLANLA
-63 DLQIAN
+63 DLQISN

-97 NGTPLASNNIT
+97 NGTPLAINNIT
-108 YQLNIIP
+108 YQLNIVP

-126 QLKKVVDLTDEDI
+126 QLKMIVDLTDEDI

-154 VPLKDNLSKE
+154 VPLKENLTEK

-169 VVDQHRFPFASIV
+169 IVDQHRFPFVSIV

-206 SQDKKR
+206 TQDKQR
-212 LEEENKTS
+212 LEEENKAS
-220 NYVATLN
+220 DYVATFN

-232 IERYYENILHGTAGY
+232 IERYYEDVLHGTAGN

-283 YIEKLL
+283 YIESLL
-289 AGRKAAVVAIDPNN
+289 TGRKASVVAIDPNN

-317 NDFVGGISSAKYNE
+317 NDFVGGISSKKYSE
-331 LLNDPNKPLF
+331 LLNDPSKPLF

-351 ASTVKPFISV
+351 ASTVKPFISI
-361 AALSEGVVTPK
+361 AALSEGVVSPK

-393 LKWGHGRVD
+393 LKWGHGHVD
-402 VLKAIEESV
+402 VLRAIEESV

-421 MGIDRLSLWMTKF
+421 MGIDRLNLWMTKF
-434 GYGQRTG
+434 GYGERTG
-441 IDMSPSEETR
+441 IDISANEETR
-451 AVMPSREWKS
+451 AVMPSREWKL

-490 AKALTI
+490 AKALTT
-496 LINNGKTYTPHFL
+496 LINNGKTFTPHFL
-509 LYKKSDILN
+509 LYKKSDIIN
-518 SNEDQFHIDPVQFE
+518 TNQNQPTIDPEKYVE
-532 QPNNLTEVK
+532 
-541 TNYWDLAK
+541 TNSLVDVNPAYWALAK
-549 EGMYRVMFGSRGTA
+549 EGMHRVMFGARGTA
-563 RKVYAGAQYQ
+563 RKVYAGAKYQ
-573 AAGKSGTAQVYGLR
+573 AAGKSGTAQVYGLK
-587 ENETYNANN
+587 ENETYNAHK

-639 KILDF
+639 KILDY
-644 YLLGNHSTDLD
+644 YLEGDNSTELD
-655 DAVQDTGYE
+655 DASSSTTGHE
-664 N
+664 D

>member
-1 MGTTR
+1 M
-6 ASIKK
+6 
-11 KYLRSIIIP
+11 
-20 ITTKKKRTNI
+20 
-30 RDHSAETNLFLR
+30 
-42 RALFAF
+42 
-48 VVIIFLIII
+48 VII
-57 LLVNLA
+57 LLIFVLLANLA
-63 DLQIAN
+63 DLQISN

-97 NGTPLASNNIT
+97 NGTPLAINNIT
-108 YQLNIIP
+108 YQLNIVP

-126 QLKKVVDLTDEDI
+126 QLKTIVDLTDEDI

-154 VPLKDNLSKE
+154 VPLKENLTEK

-169 VVDQHRFPFASIV
+169 IVDQHRFPFVSIV

-206 SQDKKR
+206 TQDKQR
-212 LEEENKTS
+212 LEEENKAS
-220 NYVATLN
+220 DYVATFN

-232 IERYYENILHGTAGY
+232 IERYYEDVLHGTAGN

-283 YIEKLL
+283 YIESLL
-289 AGRKAAVVAIDPNN
+289 AGRKASVVAIDPNN

-317 NDFVGGISSAKYNE
+317 NDFVGGISSKKYSE
-331 LLNDPNKPLF
+331 LLNDPSKPLF

-351 ASTVKPFISV
+351 ASTVKPFISI
-361 AALSEGVVTPK
+361 AALSEGVVSPK

-393 LKWGHGRVD
+393 LKWGHGHVD
-402 VLKAIEESV
+402 VLRAIEESV

-421 MGIDRLSLWMTKF
+421 MGIDRLNLWMTKF
-434 GYGQRTG
+434 GYGERTG
-441 IDMSPSEETR
+441 IDISANEETR
-451 AVMPSREWKS
+451 AVMPSREWKL

-490 AKALTI
+490 AKALTT
-496 LINNGKTYTPHFL
+496 LINNGKTFTPHFL
-509 LYKKSDILN
+509 LYKKSDIIN
-518 SNEDQFHIDPVQFE
+518 TNQNQPTIDPEKYVE
-532 QPNNLTEVK
+532 
-541 TNYWDLAK
+541 TNSLVDVNPAYWALAK
-549 EGMYRVMFGSRGTA
+549 EGMHRVMFGARGTA
-563 RKVYAGAQYQ
+563 RKVYAGAKYQ
-573 AAGKSGTAQVYGLR
+573 AAGKSGTAQVYGLK
-587 ENETYNANN
+587 ENETYNAHK

-639 KILDF
+639 KILDY
-644 YLLGNHSTDLD
+644 YLEGDNSTELD
-655 DAVQDTGYE
+655 DASSSTTGHE
-664 N
+664 D

>member
-1 MGTTR
+1 M
-6 ASIKK
+6 
-11 KYLRSIIIP
+11 
-20 ITTKKKRTNI
+20 
-30 RDHSAETNLFLR
+30 R

-48 VVIIFLIII
+48 VVIILLIFV
-57 LLVNLA
+57 LLANLA
-63 DLQIAN
+63 DLQISN

-97 NGTPLASNNIT
+97 NGTPLAINNIT
-108 YQLNIIP
+108 YQLNIVP

-126 QLKKVVDLTDEDI
+126 QLKKIVDLTDEDI

-149 RAHRP
+149 RSHRP
-154 VPLKDNLSKE
+154 VPLKENLTEK

-169 VVDQHRFPFASIV
+169 IVDQHRFPFVSIV

-206 SQDKKR
+206 SQDKQR
-212 LEEENKTS
+212 LEEENKAS
-220 NYVATLN
+220 NYVATFN

-232 IERYYENILHGTAGY
+232 IERYYEDVLHGTAGN

-283 YIEKLL
+283 YIESLL
-289 AGRKAAVVAIDPNN
+289 AGRKASVVAINPNN
-303 GEVLAMVSSPSYDS
+303 GEILAMVSSPSYDS
-317 NDFVGGISSAKYNE
+317 NDFVGGISSKKYSE
-331 LLNDPNKPLF
+331 LLNDPSKPLF

-351 ASTVKPFISV
+351 ASTVKPFISI
-361 AALSEGVVTPK
+361 AALSEGVVSPK

-393 LKWGHGRVD
+393 LKWGHGHVD
-402 VLKAIEESV
+402 VLRAIEESV

-421 MGIDRLSLWMTKF
+421 MGIDRLNLWMTKF

-441 IDMSPSEETR
+441 IDISPSEETR
-451 AVMPSREWKS
+451 AVMPSREWKL

-490 AKALTI
+490 AKALTT

-509 LYKKSDILN
+509 LYKKSDIINTNQNQPL
-518 SNEDQFHIDPVQFE
+518 IDPSKYIE
-532 QPNNLTEVK
+532 NNSLVDVNPT
-541 TNYWDLAK
+541 YWALAK
-549 EGMYRVMFGSRGTA
+549 EGMHRVMFGARGTA
-563 RKVYAGAQYQ
+563 RKVYAGAKYQ
-573 AAGKSGTAQVYGLR
+573 AAGKSGTAQVYGLK
-587 ENETYNANN
+587 ENETYNAHR

-639 KILDF
+639 KILDY
-644 YLLGNHSTDLD
+644 YLEGDNSTELNDESPN
-655 DAVQDTGYE
+655 TGHE
-664 N
+664 D